1 MIKLNHNLS
10 LDLYYNEEKTI
21 DTKEYD
27 KNSRYITVSLTYKG
41 EEYKISGNSVKAR
54 IKWLKPDKKA
64 VFNDCSINSDN
75 TITIDLTEQML
86 IASGVAKAT
95 LSLYDINTDQVLS
108 TTSFNAIVE
117 ASAVSDDTILSS
129 DEYNSLH
136 DEFKR
141 LNNKVEELDKTVTEH
156 ENIREKNEDSRKS
169 NEIKRETNESER
181 INSENARMNN
191 ENTRIDSENERV
203 KNENTRIAN
212 ENVRQHNEATRETQ
226 EDKRES
232 DTAIA
237 IEKAN
242 EAAKNAND
250 KANDLQTK
258 LDNHHFVLTNELENS
273 VSSTSTTHAPTA
285 NAVKTAYDKAVSV
298 ENTINS
304 NKNNWNDKYTKNEID
319 NKFSTL
325 ESNIDWKESVNSYA
339 DIAKTYPNPED
350 GWTVNVRDTDYTYR
364 YSGSAW
370 VAISANAI
378 PKATQSLD
386 GLLSKEDKSNYDD
399 ANNKKHTHSNKSVL
413 DGITSALIA
422 AWNSAVKHITDTVK
436 HITPSERT
444 NWNAAYDKA
453 NNALPKTGGTLT
465 GSLDIYGNASQ
476 NPLRTRGIVGSDGQ
490 GSDGDL
496 YLQYGSAG
504 NIYLGKNGS
513 GCIDEDGKSYNGIAM
528 SSRYPFGFNSY
539 TPGDITWGVQTGTPL
554 VTWDTS
560 NGGSIGFRDNCPV
573 DGQVSMVI
581 DGKVYQDKGR
591 YPVLD
596 SNNYTSV
603 ITKQGICDILGYTP
617 ATGTDNLEIGGT
629 NLFHGTKE
637 FEITNAKSFSNT
649 VSSITS
655 ETYNGLKIRKN
666 LTAWNFY
673 RPILSLESGNYVF
686 SGYVK
691 GVNGLPATIQV
702 NVGDTVLNSYVFSL
716 TSDFRRYSIAFEIAE
731 KSDVTFYLESREGGE
746 IYECGWKLE
755 RGNKATDWSPAPEDL
770 ASVSGSKNYVKVY
783 NSGTINSSDN
793 LTVNDLADQGF
804 AVGMFAATED
814 SPIGSGWFHALNM
827 GWDDNATTW
836 TSQLAIGTEH
846 QDGLYYRTTN
856 SSSGISGKPWKR
868 VLDSSNY
875 TNYAL
880 KAESLSN
887 VDLNNVTT
895 SGIYHLSGNLTNS
908 PLSCNATL
916 FVDFNVGTP
925 YQIFMPDYTYNIY
938 KRIYS
943 SSTWGEWYEFG
954 GSSSS
959 SVAWDNIT
967 GRPSS
972 YPPETHNH
980 NTLDSDFGCTLPN
993 STTATYTALNSNGFT
1008 TGYFLKTI
1016 RGQYNAPS
1024 WFEGN
1029 YASGIA
1035 FGGADTHAV
1044 ISCRYEFP
1052 RVTFCGGNGTEPN
1065 WWMRIAGTSGH
1076 AYDMDDFVT
1085 TSGTTN
1091 LAGSI
1096 VPNEDVGME
1105 LGDETHRFT
1114 NVYSSNIT
1122 TDTIQFNNYDNGGN
1136 AIYYSGNDSANGNG
1150 GGLNNLVIR
1159 SWWGVSFTSF
1169 CGAGRYGGKNQT
1181 AVGIDCRE
1189 GVVRAYNFEGL
1200 LNGHTVNSDV
1210 PSNATYIESYGSSDN
1225 YVFSDCYGSGSG
1237 TNYYYIRYTNGI
1249 QMIFIE
1255 IHNDNSRQNVS
1266 QGSGK
1271 KTISFPVS
1279 FINNKYFAFGKQNI
1293 SSDASGNN
1301 LVSFSEKNTS
1311 SIDVRHYPY
1320 GYNEAADYFSMFFV
1334 GRWK

>member
-181 INSENARMNN
+181 INSENTRINN

-212 ENVRQHNEATRETQ
+212 ENTRQQNEAIRETQ

-250 KANDLQTK
+250 KANDLQNK

-285 NAVKTAYDKAVSV
+285 NAVKITYDKAVSV
-298 ENTINS
+298 EDIVNS
-304 NKNNWNDKYTKNEID
+304 NKNNWDDKYTKNEVD

-325 ESNIDWKESVNSYA
+325 ESNVDWKESVATYE
-339 DIAKTYPNPED
+339 DILTTYPNPED
-350 GWTVNVRDTDYTYR
+350 GWTVNVKDTDYTYR

-413 DGITSALIA
+413 DGITSALIT
-422 AWNSAVKHITDTVK
+422 AWNNAVEHITDTVK
-436 HITPSERT
+436 HITSSERT
-444 NWNAAYDKA
+444 KWNAAYDKA
-453 NNALPKTGGTLT
+453 NDALPKTGGILT

-513 GCIDEDGKSYNGIAM
+513 GCIDNDGKSYNGTAM
-528 SSRYPFGFNSY
+528 SSRYPVGFNSY
-539 TPGDITWGVQTGTPL
+539 TPADITWGVQTGTPL
-554 VTWDTS
+554 VAWNTS
-560 NGGSIGFRDNCPV
+560 NGGSIGFRDNCPA

-581 DGKVYQDKGR
+581 DGRVYQDEGR

-617 ATGTDNLEIGGT
+617 SSKDLESALSIRDYNDTSKKIKVGWVGNSLSQDQILGVACYASGDDDTVKAKIKDVSKATFKNWLG
-629 NLFHGTKE
+629 
-637 FEITNAKSFSNT
+637 T
-649 VSSITS
+649 VS
-655 ETYNGLKIRKN
+655 
-666 LTAWNFY
+666 
-673 RPILSLESGNYVF
+673 P
-686 SGYVK
+686 
-691 GVNGLPATIQV
+691 
-702 NVGDTVLNSYVFSL
+702 
-716 TSDFRRYSIAFEIAE
+716 SD
-731 KSDVTFYLESREGGE
+731 
-746 IYECGWKLE
+746 
-755 RGNKATDWSPAPEDL
+755 
-770 ASVSGSKNYVKVY
+770 GSNNYVKVF
-783 NSGTINSSDN
+783 NSSNVNSSDN

-804 AVGMFAATED
+804 AAAMIAATED
-814 SPIGSGWFHALNM
+814 SPIGSGWFHALNL
-827 GWDDNATTW
+827 GWGNSKNNW
-836 TSQLAIGTEH
+836 VSQIALGT
-846 QDGLYYRTTN
+846 QPNDGLYYRTTGA
-856 SSSGISGKPWKR
+856 SIVGKPWKR

-880 KAESLSN
+880 KNENLSN

-895 SGIYHLSGNLTNS
+895 TGIYHLTGNLTNS

-916 FVDFNVGTP
+916 FVDFSVGTP
-925 YQIFMPDYTYNIY
+925 YQIFIPDYAYVMY
-938 KRIYS
+938 KRTYS
-943 SSTWGEWYEFG
+943 NSSWGGW
-954 GSSSS
+954 
-959 SVAWDNIT
+959 V
-967 GRPSS
+967 
-972 YPPETHNH
+972 
-980 NTLDSDFGCTLPN
+980 C
-993 STTATYTALNSNGFT
+993 LND
-1008 TGYFLKTI
+1008 YI
-1016 RGQYNAPS
+1016 P
-1024 WFEGN
+1024 
-1029 YASGIA
+1029 I
-1035 FGGADTHAV
+1035 
-1044 ISCRYEFP
+1044 
-1052 RVTFCGGNGTEPN
+1052 
-1065 WWMRIAGTSGH
+1065 
-1076 AYDMDDFVT
+1076 
-1085 TSGTTN
+1085 SGTTS
-1091 LAGSI
+1091 LAGNI
-1096 VPNEDVGME
+1096 VPNEDVAMD
-1105 LGDETHRFT
+1105 LGDSTHRFT

-1122 TDTIQFNNYDNGGN
+1122 TGAIWMEHDSN
-1136 AIYYSGNDSANGNG
+1136 AIYESGNDAANGNG
-1150 GGLNNLVIR
+1150 GGLNNLVVR
-1159 SWWGVSFTSF
+1159 SWWGVSFTSN
-1169 CGAGRYGGKNQT
+1169 CAGGRYGGGNQT

-1189 GVVRAYNFEGL
+1189 GIVKAYNFAGL
-1200 LNGHTVNSDV
+1200 INGHSVNADV

-1225 YVFSDCYGSGSG
+1225 YVFSNYDGSNSG
-1237 TNYYYIRYTNGI
+1237 TNYYYIRYTNGF
-1249 QMIFIE
+1249 QMVFIE
-1255 IHNDNSRQNVS
+1255 THNDHNSYNNANYKR
-1266 QGSGK
+1266 
-1271 KTISFPVS
+1271 TISFPVS
-1279 FINNKYFAFGKQNI
+1279 FVNNKYFAFGKQNVC
-1293 SSDASGNN
+1293 SDGVANK
-1301 LVSFSEKNTS
+1301 LVSFCEKNNS
-1311 SIDVRHYPY
+1311 SITIYHHPY
-1320 GYNEAADYFSMFFV
+1320 GYNEAPDYFSMFFV

>member
-21 DTKEYD
+21 DTKQYD

-41 EEYKISGNSVKAR
+41 KEYQISGDTIKAR

-64 VFNDCSINSDN
+64 VFNDCVINSDN

-86 IASGVAKAT
+86 ISSGVAKAT

-181 INSENARMNN
+181 INSENTRINN

-212 ENVRQHNEATRETQ
+212 ENTRQQNEAIRETQ

-250 KANDLQTK
+250 KANDLQNK

-285 NAVKTAYDKAVSV
+285 NAVKITYDKAVSV
-298 ENTINS
+298 EDIVNS
-304 NKNNWNDKYTKNEID
+304 NKNNWDDKYTKNEVD

-325 ESNIDWKESVNSYA
+325 ESNVDWKESVATYE
-339 DIAKTYPNPED
+339 DILTTYPNPED
-350 GWTVNVRDTDYTYR
+350 GWTVNVKDTDYTYR

-413 DGITSALIA
+413 DGITSALIT
-422 AWNSAVKHITDTVK
+422 AWNNAVEHITDTVK
-436 HITPSERT
+436 HITSSERT
-444 NWNAAYDKA
+444 KWNAAYDKA
-453 NNALPKTGGTLT
+453 NDALPKTGGILT

-513 GCIDEDGKSYNGIAM
+513 GCIDNDGKSYNGTAM
-528 SSRYPFGFNSY
+528 SSRYPVGFNSY
-539 TPGDITWGVQTGTPL
+539 TPADITWGVQTGTPL
-554 VTWDTS
+554 VAWNTS
-560 NGGSIGFRDNCPV
+560 NGGSIGFRDNCPA

-581 DGKVYQDKGR
+581 DGRVYQDEGR

-617 ATGTDNLEIGGT
+617 SSKDLESALSIRDYNDTSKKIKVGWVGNSLSQDQILGVACYASGDDDTVKAKIKDVSKATFKNWLG
-629 NLFHGTKE
+629 
-637 FEITNAKSFSNT
+637 T
-649 VSSITS
+649 VS
-655 ETYNGLKIRKN
+655 
-666 LTAWNFY
+666 
-673 RPILSLESGNYVF
+673 P
-686 SGYVK
+686 
-691 GVNGLPATIQV
+691 
-702 NVGDTVLNSYVFSL
+702 
-716 TSDFRRYSIAFEIAE
+716 SD
-731 KSDVTFYLESREGGE
+731 
-746 IYECGWKLE
+746 
-755 RGNKATDWSPAPEDL
+755 
-770 ASVSGSKNYVKVY
+770 GSNNYVKVF
-783 NSGTINSSDN
+783 NSSNVNSSDN

-804 AVGMFAATED
+804 AAAMIAATED
-814 SPIGSGWFHALNM
+814 SPIGSGWFHALNL
-827 GWDDNATTW
+827 GWGNSKNNW
-836 TSQLAIGTEH
+836 VSQIALGT
-846 QDGLYYRTTN
+846 QPNDGLYYRTTGA
-856 SSSGISGKPWKR
+856 SIVGKPWKR

-880 KAESLSN
+880 KNENLSN

-895 SGIYHLSGNLTNS
+895 TGIYHLTGNLTNS

-916 FVDFNVGTP
+916 FVDFSVGTP
-925 YQIFMPDYTYNIY
+925 YQIFIPDYAYVMY
-938 KRIYS
+938 KRTYS
-943 SSTWGEWYEFG
+943 NSSWGGW
-954 GSSSS
+954 
-959 SVAWDNIT
+959 V
-967 GRPSS
+967 
-972 YPPETHNH
+972 
-980 NTLDSDFGCTLPN
+980 C
-993 STTATYTALNSNGFT
+993 LND
-1008 TGYFLKTI
+1008 YI
-1016 RGQYNAPS
+1016 P
-1024 WFEGN
+1024 
-1029 YASGIA
+1029 I
-1035 FGGADTHAV
+1035 
-1044 ISCRYEFP
+1044 
-1052 RVTFCGGNGTEPN
+1052 
-1065 WWMRIAGTSGH
+1065 
-1076 AYDMDDFVT
+1076 
-1085 TSGTTN
+1085 SGTTS
-1091 LAGSI
+1091 LAGNI
-1096 VPNEDVGME
+1096 VPNEDVAMD
-1105 LGDETHRFT
+1105 LGDSTHRFT

-1122 TDTIQFNNYDNGGN
+1122 TGAIWMEHDSN
-1136 AIYYSGNDSANGNG
+1136 AIYESGNDAANGNG
-1150 GGLNNLVIR
+1150 GGLNNLVVR
-1159 SWWGVSFTSF
+1159 SWWGVSFTSN
-1169 CGAGRYGGKNQT
+1169 CAGGRYGGGNQT

-1189 GVVRAYNFEGL
+1189 GIVKAYNFAGL
-1200 LNGHTVNSDV
+1200 INGHSVNADV

-1225 YVFSDCYGSGSG
+1225 YVFSNYDGSNSG
-1237 TNYYYIRYTNGI
+1237 TNYYYIRYTNGF
-1249 QMIFIE
+1249 QMVFIE
-1255 IHNDNSRQNVS
+1255 THNDHNSYNNANYKR
-1266 QGSGK
+1266 
-1271 KTISFPVS
+1271 TISFPVS
-1279 FINNKYFAFGKQNI
+1279 FVNNKYFAFGKQNVC
-1293 SSDASGNN
+1293 SDGVANK
-1301 LVSFSEKNTS
+1301 LVSFCEKNNS
-1311 SIDVRHYPY
+1311 SITIYHHPY
-1320 GYNEAADYFSMFFV
+1320 GYNEAPDYFSMFFV

>member
-27 KNSRYITVSLTYKG
+27 KNSRYITVSLTFKG
-41 EEYKISGNSVKAR
+41 EEYKIAGDSVKAR
-54 IKWLKPDKKA
+54 VKWLKPDKKA
-64 VFNDCSINSDN
+64 VFNDCVINSDN
-75 TITIDLTEQML
+75 TVTIDLTEQML

-95 LSLYDINTDQVLS
+95 LSLYDINTNQVLS
-108 TTSFNAIVE
+108 STSFNAIIE

-136 DEFKR
+136 NEFKR
-141 LNNKVEELDKTVTEH
+141 LNDKVEELDKTVTEH
-156 ENIREKNEDSRKS
+156 ENIREKNEDSRKT
-169 NEIKRETNESER
+169 NEIKRESNESKR
-181 INSENARMNN
+181 INSENTRINN
-191 ENTRIDSENERV
+191 ENKRIDSEDERV

-212 ENVRQHNEATRETQ
+212 ENTRQQNEVIRETQ

-250 KANDLQTK
+250 KANDLQNK

-285 NAVKTAYDKAVSV
+285 NAVKIAYDKAASV
-298 ENTINS
+298 ENVVNS
-304 NKNNWNDKYTKNEID
+304 NKNNWDDKYTKNEVD

-325 ESNIDWKESVNSYA
+325 ESNVDWKESVATYE
-339 DIAKTYPNPED
+339 DILTTYPNPED
-350 GWTVNVRDTDYTYR
+350 GWTVNTKTDNLTYR

-413 DGITSALIA
+413 DGITSALIT
-422 AWNSAVKHITDTVK
+422 AWNNAVEHITDTVK
-436 HITPSERT
+436 HITSSERT
-444 NWNAAYDKA
+444 KWNAAYDKA
-453 NNALPKTGGTLT
+453 NDALPKTGGILT

-513 GCIDEDGKSYNGIAM
+513 GCIDNDGKSYNGTAM
-528 SSRYPFGFNSY
+528 SSRYPVGFNSY
-539 TPGDITWGVQTGTPL
+539 TPADITWGVQTGTPL
-554 VTWDTS
+554 VAWNTS
-560 NGGSIGFRDNCPV
+560 NGGSIGFRDNCPA
-573 DGQVSMVI
+573 DGQVSMVV
-581 DGKVYQDKGR
+581 DGRVYQDEGR

-617 ATGTDNLEIGGT
+617 STGSDSFEIGGT
-629 NLFHGTKE
+629 NLFQGTKE

-649 VSSITS
+649 VSSVTS

-673 RPILSLESGNYVF
+673 RPIISLEPGNYVF

-691 GVNGLPATIQV
+691 GVNGLSTYIQV
-702 NVGDTVLNSYVFSL
+702 SAGDTILNAYTFSI
-716 TSDFRRYSIAFEIAE
+716 TSDWKRYSITFEITE
-731 KSDVTFYLESREGGE
+731 KSDVTFFLESREAGE

-755 RGNKATDWSPAPEDL
+755 KGNKATDWSPAPEDL
-770 ASVSGSKNYVKVY
+770 ESALSIRDYNDTSKKIKVGWVGNSLSQDQILGVACYASGDDDIVKAKIKDVSKATFKNWLGTVSPSDGSNNYVKVF
-783 NSGTINSSDN
+783 NSSNVNSSDD

-804 AVGMFAATED
+804 AAAMIAATED
-814 SPIGSGWFHALNM
+814 SPIGSGWFHALNL
-827 GWDDNATTW
+827 GLGNSKNNWV
-836 TSQLAIGTEH
+836 SQIALGT
-846 QDGLYYRTTN
+846 QPNDGLYYRTTGA
-856 SSSGISGKPWKR
+856 SIVGKPWKR

-880 KAESLSN
+880 KNENLSDI
-887 VDLNNVTT
+887 DLNNVTT
-895 SGIYHLSGNLTNS
+895 TGIYHLTGKLTNN

-916 FVDFNVGTP
+916 FVDFSVGTP
-925 YQIFMPDYTYNIY
+925 YQIFIPDYAYVMY
-938 KRIYS
+938 KR
-943 SSTWGEWYEFG
+943 
-954 GSSSS
+954 
-959 SVAWDNIT
+959 
-967 GRPSS
+967 
-972 YPPETHNH
+972 
-980 NTLDSDFGCTLPN
+980 
-993 STTATYTALNSNGFT
+993 TYSNGAW
-1008 TGYFLKTI
+1008 G
-1016 RGQYNAPS
+1016 S
-1024 WFEGN
+1024 WVYLN
-1029 YASGIA
+1029 DYIP
-1035 FGGADTHAV
+1035 
-1044 ISCRYEFP
+1044 I
-1052 RVTFCGGNGTEPN
+1052 
-1065 WWMRIAGTSGH
+1065 
-1076 AYDMDDFVT
+1076 
-1085 TSGTTN
+1085 SGTTS

-1096 VPNEDVGME
+1096 VPNEDVAMD
-1105 LGDETHRFT
+1105 LGDSTHRFT

-1122 TDTIQFNNYDNGGN
+1122 TGAIWMEHDSN
-1136 AIYYSGNDSANGNG
+1136 AIYESGNDAANGNG
-1150 GGLNNLVIR
+1150 GGLNNLVVR
-1159 SWWGVSFTSF
+1159 SWWGVSFTSN
-1169 CGAGRYGGKNQT
+1169 CAGGRYGGGNQT

-1189 GVVRAYNFEGL
+1189 GIVKAYNFAGL
-1200 LNGHTVNSDV
+1200 INGHSVNADV

-1279 FINNKYFAFGKQNI
+1279 FVNNKYFAFGKQNI

>member
-27 KNSRYITVSLTYKG
+27 KNSRYITVSLTFKG
-41 EEYKISGNSVKAR
+41 EEYKIAGDSVKAR
-54 IKWLKPDKKA
+54 VKWLKPDKKA
-64 VFNDCSINSDN
+64 VFNDCVINSDN
-75 TITIDLTEQML
+75 TVTIDLTEQML

-95 LSLYDINTDQVLS
+95 LSLYDINTNQVLS
-108 TTSFNAIVE
+108 STSFNAIIE

-136 DEFKR
+136 NEFKR
-141 LNNKVEELDKTVTEH
+141 LNDKVEELDKTVTEH
-156 ENIREKNEDSRKS
+156 ENIREKNEDSRKT
-169 NEIKRETNESER
+169 NEIKRESNESKR
-181 INSENARMNN
+181 INSENTRINN
-191 ENTRIDSENERV
+191 ENKRIDSEDERV

-212 ENVRQHNEATRETQ
+212 ENTRQQNEVIRETQ

-285 NAVKTAYDKAVSV
+285 NAVKITYDKAVSV
-298 ENTINS
+298 EDIVNS
-304 NKNNWNDKYTKNEID
+304 NKNNWDDKYTKNEVD

-325 ESNIDWKESVNSYA
+325 ESNVDWKESVATYE
-339 DIAKTYPNPED
+339 DILTTYPNPED
-350 GWTVNVRDTDYTYR
+350 GWTVNVKDTDYTYR

-413 DGITSALIA
+413 DGITSALIT
-422 AWNSAVKHITDTVK
+422 AWNNAVEHITDTVK
-436 HITPSERT
+436 HITSSERT
-444 NWNAAYDKA
+444 KWNAAYDKA
-453 NNALPKTGGTLT
+453 NDALPKTGGILT

-513 GCIDEDGKSYNGIAM
+513 GCIDNDGKSYNGTAM
-528 SSRYPFGFNSY
+528 SSRYPVGFNSY
-539 TPGDITWGVQTGTPL
+539 TPADITWGVQTGTPL
-554 VTWDTS
+554 VAWNTS
-560 NGGSIGFRDNCPV
+560 NGGSIGFRDNCPA
-573 DGQVSMVI
+573 DGQVSMVV
-581 DGKVYQDKGR
+581 DGRVYQDEGR

-617 ATGTDNLEIGGT
+617 STGSDSFEIGGT
-629 NLFHGTKE
+629 NLFQGTKE

-649 VSSITS
+649 VSSVTS

-673 RPILSLESGNYVF
+673 RPIISLEPGNYVF

-691 GVNGLPATIQV
+691 GVNGLSTYIQV
-702 NVGDTVLNSYVFSL
+702 SAGDTILNAYTFSI
-716 TSDFRRYSIAFEIAE
+716 TSDWKRYSITFEITE
-731 KSDVTFYLESREGGE
+731 KSDVTFFLESREAGE

-755 RGNKATDWSPAPEDL
+755 KGNKATDWSPAPEDL
-770 ASVSGSKNYVKVY
+770 ESALSIRDYNDTSKKIKVGWVGNSLSQDQILGVACYASGDDDIVKAKIKDVSKATFKNWLGTVSPSDGSNNYVKVF
-783 NSGTINSSDN
+783 NSSNVNSSDD

-804 AVGMFAATED
+804 AAAMIAATED
-814 SPIGSGWFHALNM
+814 SPIGSGWFHALNL
-827 GWDDNATTW
+827 GWGNSKNNW
-836 TSQLAIGTEH
+836 VSQIALGT
-846 QDGLYYRTTN
+846 QPNDGLYYRTTGA
-856 SSSGISGKPWKR
+856 SIVGKPWKR

-880 KAESLSN
+880 KNENLSDI
-887 VDLNNVTT
+887 DLNNVTT
-895 SGIYHLSGNLTNS
+895 TGIYHLTGKLTNN

-916 FVDFNVGTP
+916 FVDFSVGTP
-925 YQIFMPDYTYNIY
+925 YQIFIPDYAYVMY
-938 KRIYS
+938 KR
-943 SSTWGEWYEFG
+943 
-954 GSSSS
+954 
-959 SVAWDNIT
+959 
-967 GRPSS
+967 
-972 YPPETHNH
+972 
-980 NTLDSDFGCTLPN
+980 
-993 STTATYTALNSNGFT
+993 TYSNGAW
-1008 TGYFLKTI
+1008 G
-1016 RGQYNAPS
+1016 S
-1024 WFEGN
+1024 WVYLN
-1029 YASGIA
+1029 DYIP
-1035 FGGADTHAV
+1035 
-1044 ISCRYEFP
+1044 I
-1052 RVTFCGGNGTEPN
+1052 
-1065 WWMRIAGTSGH
+1065 
-1076 AYDMDDFVT
+1076 
-1085 TSGTTN
+1085 SGTTS

-1096 VPNEDVGME
+1096 VPNEDVAMD
-1105 LGDETHRFT
+1105 LGDSTHRFT

-1122 TDTIQFNNYDNGGN
+1122 TGAIWMEHDSN
-1136 AIYYSGNDSANGNG
+1136 AIYESGNDAANGNG
-1150 GGLNNLVIR
+1150 GGLNNLVVR
-1159 SWWGVSFTSF
+1159 SWWGVSFTSN
-1169 CGAGRYGGKNQT
+1169 CAGGRYGGGNQT

-1189 GVVRAYNFEGL
+1189 GIVKAYNFAGL
-1200 LNGHTVNSDV
+1200 INGHSVNADV

-1279 FINNKYFAFGKQNI
+1279 FVNNKYFAFGKQNI

>member
-41 EEYKISGNSVKAR
+41 KEYQISGDTIKAR

-64 VFNDCSINSDN
+64 IFNDCTINSNN

-86 IASGVAKAT
+86 IVSGVAKAT

-129 DEYNSLH
+129 DEFKSVQN
-136 DEFKR
+136 EFKKLDE
-141 LNNKVEELDKTVTEH
+141 LNKIVAEC
-156 ENIREKNEDSRKS
+156 ENIRQKNEETRNA
-169 NEIKRETNESER
+169 NEDIRNTNETNR
-181 INSENARMNN
+181 INT
-191 ENTRIDSENERV
+191 ENTRIDSENTRIE
-203 KNENTRIAN
+203 NENTR
-212 ENVRQHNEATRETQ
+212 QQNEATRETQ
-226 EDKRES
+226 EDKRQS
-232 DTAIA
+232 DTATA
-237 IEKAN
+237 ISNAN
-242 EAAKNAND
+242 NAAKNAND

-285 NAVKTAYDKAVSV
+285 NAVKITYDKAASV
-298 ENTINS
+298 ENVVNS
-304 NKNNWNDKYTKNEID
+304 NKNNWDDKYTKNEVD

-325 ESNIDWKESVNSYA
+325 ESNVDWKESVATYE
-339 DIAKTYPNPED
+339 DILTTYPNPED
-350 GWTVNVRDTDYTYR
+350 GWTVNVKDTDYTYR

-444 NWNAAYDKA
+444 KWNTAYDKA
-453 NNALPKTGGTLT
+453 INDLPLSGGTLT
-465 GSLDIYGNASQ
+465 GSLTVQGNATD
-476 NPLRTRGIVGSDGQ
+476 NPIRARGIVGSDGK
-490 GSDGDL
+490 GKDGDL
-496 YLQYGSAG
+496 YLQYGTDN
-504 NIYLGKNGS
+504 NIYLGKS
-513 GCIDEDGKSYNGIAM
+513 GKSYIDSEG
-528 SSRYPFGFNSY
+528 YFY
-539 TPGDITWGVQTGTPL
+539 Q
-554 VTWDTS
+554 
-560 NGGSIGFRDNCPV
+560 IGN
-573 DGQVSMVI
+573 
-581 DGKVYQDKGR
+581 K
-591 YPVLD
+591 VLD
-596 SNNYTSV
+596 SKNYTSV
-603 ITKQGICDILGYTP
+603 MTKQGVCDILGYTP
-617 ATGTDNLEIGGT
+617 AT
-629 NLFHGTKE
+629 
-637 FEITNAKSFSNT
+637 
-649 VSSITS
+649 
-655 ETYNGLKIRKN
+655 ET
-666 LTAWNFY
+666 
-673 RPILSLESGNYVF
+673 ESKKY
-686 SGYVK
+686 
-691 GVNGLPATIQV
+691 I
-702 NVGDTVLNSYVFSL
+702 
-716 TSDFRRYSIAFEIAE
+716 
-731 KSDVTFYLESREGGE
+731 
-746 IYECGWKLE
+746 
-755 RGNKATDWSPAPEDL
+755 
-770 ASVSGSKNYVKVY
+770 KVY
-783 NSGTINSSDN
+783 NSGEIGDSNSV
-793 LTVNDLADQGF
+793 TVNDLASQGF
-804 AVGMFAATED
+804 ATGMIMGAED
-814 SPIGSGWFHALNM
+814 NPIGSGWFHALNM

-880 KAESLSN
+880 KAESLSDIN
-887 VDLNNVTT
+887 LNNVTT
-895 SGIYHLSGNLTNS
+895 SGIYHLSGTLTNN

-916 FVDFNVGTP
+916 LVDFNVGTP
-925 YQIFMPDYTYNIY
+925 YQIFMPDYTYNMY
-938 KRIYS
+938 KRTYS

-972 YPPETHNH
+972 YPPSNHNH
-980 NTLDSDFGCTLPN
+980 GTADSNFTCFLTDNTSAGF
-993 STTATYTALNSNGFT
+993 SALHDNGTT
-1008 TGYFLKTI
+1008 TGFFLKTI
-1016 RGQYNAPS
+1016 RGQSTAPS

-1052 RVTFCGGNGTEPN
+1052 RVTFAGGNGTEPN
-1065 WWMRIAGTSGH
+1065 WWMRLTGTSGH
-1076 AYDMDDFVT
+1076 SYNMDDFA
-1085 TSGTTN
+1085 TSG
-1091 LAGSI
+1091 
-1096 VPNEDVGME
+1096 
-1105 LGDETHRFT
+1105 
-1114 NVYSSNIT
+1114 
-1122 TDTIQFNNYDNGGN
+1122 
-1136 AIYYSGNDSANGNG
+1136 
-1150 GGLNNLVIR
+1150 
-1159 SWWGVSFTSF
+1159 
-1169 CGAGRYGGKNQT
+1169 
-1181 AVGIDCRE
+1181 
-1189 GVVRAYNFEGL
+1189 
-1200 LNGHTVNSDV
+1200 
-1210 PSNATYIESYGSSDN
+1210 IESYGSSDN

-1255 IHNDNSRQNVS
+1255 IHNDYGKYSHT

-1279 FINNKYFAFGKQNI
+1279 FVNNKYFAFGKQNI
-1293 SSDASGNN
+1293 SSDGSGNN
-1301 LVSFSEKNTS
+1301 LVSFTEKNTS
-1311 SIDVRHYPY
+1311 SICIRHYPY
-1320 GYNEAADYFSMFFV
+1320 GYDESADYFSMFFV

>member
-41 EEYKISGNSVKAR
+41 KEYQISGDTIKAR
-54 IKWLKPDKKA
+54 IKWLKPDKKP
-64 VFNDCSINSDN
+64 VFNDCVINSDN

-86 IASGVAKAT
+86 ITSGVAKAT

-108 TTSFNAIVE
+108 TTSFSAIIE

-136 DEFKR
+136 NEFKR

-350 GWTVNVRDTDYTYR
+350 GWTVNVKDTDYTYR

-413 DGITSALIA
+413 DGITSALIT
-422 AWNSAVKHITDTVK
+422 AWNSAAKHITDTVK

-453 NNALPKTGGTLT
+453 NDALPLSGGTLT
-465 GSLDIYGNASQ
+465 GSLTVQGNATD
-476 NPLRTRGIVGSDGQ
+476 NPIRARGIAGSDGEN
-490 GSDGDL
+490 GDGDL
-496 YLQYGSAG
+496 YLQYGTD
-504 NIYLGKNGS
+504 NNVYLGKS
-513 GCIDEDGKSYNGIAM
+513 GKSCIDPEGYF
-528 SSRYPFGFNSY
+528 Y
-539 TPGDITWGVQTGTPL
+539 Q
-554 VTWDTS
+554 
-560 NGGSIGFRDNCPV
+560 IGN
-573 DGQVSMVI
+573 
-581 DGKVYQDKGR
+581 K
-591 YPVLD
+591 VLD
-596 SNNYTSV
+596 SKNYTS
-603 ITKQGICDILGYTP
+603 IMTKQGVCDILGYTP
-617 ATGTDNLEIGGT
+617 STGSDSFEIGGT

-691 GVNGLPATIQV
+691 GVNGLPATIHV
-702 NVGDTVLNSYVFSL
+702 NVGDTVLNSYVFSI
-716 TSDFRRYSIAFEIAE
+716 TSDFKRYSLMFEITE
-731 KSDVTFYLESREGGE
+731 KSDVTFYLESRENGE

-755 RGNKATDWSPAPEDL
+755 KGNKTTDWSPAPEDL
-770 ASVSGSKNYVKVY
+770 APVSNSNNYVKVY
-783 NSGTINSSDN
+783 NSSTINSSDT

-804 AVGMFAATED
+804 AVGMIASTED

-827 GWDDNATTW
+827 GWGNSRKNW
-836 TSQLAIGTEH
+836 VSQIALGT
-846 QDGLYYRTTN
+846 QPNDGLYYRTTGA
-856 SSSGISGKPWKR
+856 SIVGKPWKR
-868 VLDSSNY
+868 VLDTSNY
-875 TNYAL
+875 ANY
-880 KAESLSN
+880 
-887 VDLNNVTT
+887 T
-895 SGIYHLSGNLTNS
+895 
-908 PLSCNATL
+908 
-916 FVDFNVGTP
+916 
-925 YQIFMPDYTYNIY
+925 
-938 KRIYS
+938 
-943 SSTWGEWYEFG
+943 
-954 GSSSS
+954 
-959 SVAWDNIT
+959 
-967 GRPSS
+967 
-972 YPPETHNH
+972 YPPEAHNH
-980 NTLDSDFGCTLPN
+980 NTVDSNFTCFLTDNTDAGF
-993 STTATYTALNSNGFT
+993 AALHENGAT
-1008 TGYFLKTI
+1008 TGFFLKTI
-1016 RGQYNAPS
+1016 RGQYTAPG
-1024 WFEGN
+1024 WFEGD

-1044 ISCRYEFP
+1044 ISCKYNYP
-1052 RVTFCGGNGTEPN
+1052 RVTFAGGNGTEPN

-1076 AYDMDDFVT
+1076 SYKLDDFIT
-1085 TSGTTN
+1085 TSGTTA
-1091 LAGSI
+1091 LSGSI

-1114 NVYSSNIT
+1114 NIYSSNIT
-1122 TDTIQFNNYDNGGN
+1122 TGAIYMEHDSN
-1136 AIYYSGNDSANGNG
+1136 AIYESGNDAANGNG
-1150 GGLNNLVIR
+1150 GGLNNLVVR
-1159 SWWGVSFTSF
+1159 SWWGVSFTSN
-1169 CGAGRYGGKNQT
+1169 CAGGRYGGGNQT

-1189 GVVRAYNFEGL
+1189 GIVKAYNFAGL
-1200 LNGHTVNSDV
+1200 INGHSVNADV
-1210 PSNATYIESYGSSDN
+1210 PTNATYIASYGSSDN
-1225 YVFSDCYGSGSG
+1225 YMFSDYSGSDSG

-1255 IHNDNSRQNVS
+1255 IHNDYGKYSHT

-1279 FINNKYFAFGKQNI
+1279 FVNNKYFAFGKQNI
-1293 SSDASGNN
+1293 SSDGSGNN
-1301 LVSFSEKNTS
+1301 LVSFTEKNTS
-1311 SIDVRHYPY
+1311 SICIRHYPY
-1320 GYNEAADYFSMFFV
+1320 GYDESADYFSMFFV

>member
-41 EEYKISGNSVKAR
+41 KEYQISGDTIKAR
-54 IKWLKPDKKA
+54 IKWLKPDKKP
-64 VFNDCSINSDN
+64 VFNDCVINSDN

-86 IASGVAKAT
+86 IVSGVAKAT

-136 DEFKR
+136 NEFKR

-350 GWTVNVRDTDYTYR
+350 GWTVNVKDTDYTYR

-413 DGITSALIA
+413 DGITSALIT
-422 AWNSAVKHITDTVK
+422 AWNSAAKHITDTVK

-453 NNALPKTGGTLT
+453 NDALPLSGGTLT
-465 GSLDIYGNASQ
+465 GSLTVQGNATD
-476 NPLRTRGIVGSDGQ
+476 NPIRARGIAGSDGEN
-490 GSDGDL
+490 GDGDL
-496 YLQYGSAG
+496 YLQYGTD
-504 NIYLGKNGS
+504 NNVYLGKS
-513 GCIDEDGKSYNGIAM
+513 GKSCIDPEGYF
-528 SSRYPFGFNSY
+528 Y
-539 TPGDITWGVQTGTPL
+539 Q
-554 VTWDTS
+554 
-560 NGGSIGFRDNCPV
+560 IGN
-573 DGQVSMVI
+573 
-581 DGKVYQDKGR
+581 K
-591 YPVLD
+591 VLD
-596 SNNYTSV
+596 SKNYTS
-603 ITKQGICDILGYTP
+603 IMTKQGVCDILGYTP
-617 ATGTDNLEIGGT
+617 STGSDSFEIGGT

-702 NVGDTVLNSYVFSL
+702 NVGDTVLNSYVFSI
-716 TSDFRRYSIAFEIAE
+716 TSDFKRYSLMFEITE
-731 KSDVTFYLESREGGE
+731 KSDVTFYLESRENGE

-755 RGNKATDWSPAPEDL
+755 KGNKTTDWSPAPEDL
-770 ASVSGSKNYVKVY
+770 APVSNSNNYVKVY
-783 NSGTINSSDN
+783 NSSTINSSDT

-804 AVGMFAATED
+804 AVGMIASTED

-827 GWDDNATTW
+827 GWGNSRKNW
-836 TSQLAIGTEH
+836 VSQIALGT
-846 QDGLYYRTTN
+846 QPNDGLYYRTTGA
-856 SSSGISGKPWKR
+856 SIVGKPWKR
-868 VLDSSNY
+868 VLDTSNY
-875 TNYAL
+875 ANY
-880 KAESLSN
+880 
-887 VDLNNVTT
+887 T
-895 SGIYHLSGNLTNS
+895 
-908 PLSCNATL
+908 
-916 FVDFNVGTP
+916 
-925 YQIFMPDYTYNIY
+925 
-938 KRIYS
+938 
-943 SSTWGEWYEFG
+943 
-954 GSSSS
+954 
-959 SVAWDNIT
+959 
-967 GRPSS
+967 
-972 YPPETHNH
+972 YPPEAHNH
-980 NTLDSDFGCTLPN
+980 NTVDSNFTCFLTDNTDAGF
-993 STTATYTALNSNGFT
+993 AALHENGAT
-1008 TGYFLKTI
+1008 TGFFLKTI
-1016 RGQYNAPS
+1016 RGQYTAPG
-1024 WFEGN
+1024 WFEGD

-1044 ISCRYEFP
+1044 ISCKYNYP
-1052 RVTFCGGNGTEPN
+1052 RVTFAGGNGTEPN

-1076 AYDMDDFVT
+1076 SYKLDDFIT
-1085 TSGTTN
+1085 TSGTTA
-1091 LAGSI
+1091 LSGSI

-1114 NVYSSNIT
+1114 NIYSSNIT
-1122 TDTIQFNNYDNGGN
+1122 TGAIYMEHDSN
-1136 AIYYSGNDSANGNG
+1136 AIYESGNDAANGNG
-1150 GGLNNLVIR
+1150 GGLNNLVVR
-1159 SWWGVSFTSF
+1159 SWWGVSFTSN
-1169 CGAGRYGGKNQT
+1169 CAGGRYGGGNQT

-1189 GVVRAYNFEGL
+1189 GIVKAYNFAGL
-1200 LNGHTVNSDV
+1200 INGHSVNADV
-1210 PSNATYIESYGSSDN
+1210 PTNATYIASYGSSDN
-1225 YVFSDCYGSGSG
+1225 YMFSDYSGSDSG

-1255 IHNDNSRQNVS
+1255 IHNDYGKYSHT

-1279 FINNKYFAFGKQNI
+1279 FVNNKYFAFGKQNI
-1293 SSDASGNN
+1293 SSDGSGNN
-1301 LVSFSEKNTS
+1301 LVSFTEKNTS
-1311 SIDVRHYPY
+1311 SICIRHYPY
-1320 GYNEAADYFSMFFV
+1320 GYDESADYFSMFFV

>member
-21 DTKEYD
+21 DTKQYD

-41 EEYKISGNSVKAR
+41 KEYQISGDTIKAR

-64 VFNDCSINSDN
+64 VFNDCVINSDN

-86 IASGVAKAT
+86 IPSGVAKAT

-181 INSENARMNN
+181 INSENTRINN

-258 LDNHHFVLTNELENS
+258 LDNHHFVLTDELENS

-285 NAVKTAYDKAVSV
+285 NAVKITYDKAASV
-298 ENTINS
+298 ENVVNS
-304 NKNNWNDKYTKNEID
+304 NKNNWDDKYTKNEVD

-325 ESNIDWKESVNSYA
+325 ESNVDWKESVATYE
-339 DIAKTYPNPED
+339 DILTTYPNPED
-350 GWTVNVRDTDYTYR
+350 GWTVNVKDTDYTYR

-378 PKATQSLD
+378 PKATQSVD
-386 GLLSKEDKSNYDD
+386 GLLTKEDKSNYDD

-422 AWNSAVKHITDTVK
+422 AWNSAAKHITDTVK

-444 NWNAAYDKA
+444 NWNTAYDKA
-453 NNALPKTGGTLT
+453 INALPLSGGILT
-465 GSLDIYGNASQ
+465 GSLTVQGNATD
-476 NPLRTRGIVGSDGQ
+476 NPIRARGIVGSDGQ

-496 YLQYGSAG
+496 YLQYGTDN
-504 NIYLGKNGS
+504 NIYLGKS
-513 GCIDEDGKSYNGIAM
+513 GKSYIDSEG
-528 SSRYPFGFNSY
+528 YFY
-539 TPGDITWGVQTGTPL
+539 Q
-554 VTWDTS
+554 
-560 NGGSIGFRDNCPV
+560 IGN
-573 DGQVSMVI
+573 
-581 DGKVYQDKGR
+581 K
-591 YPVLD
+591 VLD
-596 SNNYTSV
+596 SKNYTSV
-603 ITKQGICDILGYTP
+603 MTKQGVCDILGYTP
-617 ATGTDNLEIGGT
+617 AT
-629 NLFHGTKE
+629 
-637 FEITNAKSFSNT
+637 
-649 VSSITS
+649 
-655 ETYNGLKIRKN
+655 ET
-666 LTAWNFY
+666 
-673 RPILSLESGNYVF
+673 ESKKY
-686 SGYVK
+686 
-691 GVNGLPATIQV
+691 I
-702 NVGDTVLNSYVFSL
+702 
-716 TSDFRRYSIAFEIAE
+716 
-731 KSDVTFYLESREGGE
+731 
-746 IYECGWKLE
+746 
-755 RGNKATDWSPAPEDL
+755 
-770 ASVSGSKNYVKVY
+770 KVY
-783 NSGTINSSDN
+783 NSGEIGDSNSV
-793 LTVNDLADQGF
+793 TVNDLASQGF
-804 AVGMFAATED
+804 ATGMIAATED

-827 GWDDNATTW
+827 GWVDNATTW

-868 VLDSSNY
+868 VLDNSNY

-880 KAESLSN
+880 KAESLSDI
-887 VDLNNVTT
+887 DLNNVTT
-895 SGIYHLSGNLTNS
+895 SGIYHLSGTLTNN

-916 FVDFNVGTP
+916 LVDFNVGTP
-925 YQIFMPDYTYNIY
+925 YQIFMPDYTYNMY
-938 KRIYS
+938 KRTYS

-972 YPPETHNH
+972 YPPSNHNH
-980 NTLDSDFGCTLPN
+980 GTADSNFTCFLTDNTSAGF
-993 STTATYTALNSNGFT
+993 SALHDNGTT
-1008 TGYFLKTI
+1008 TGFFLKTI
-1016 RGQYNAPS
+1016 RGQSTAPS

-1052 RVTFCGGNGTEPN
+1052 RVTFAGGNGTEPN
-1065 WWMRIAGTSGH
+1065 WWMRLTGTSCH
-1076 AYDMDDFVT
+1076 SYNMDDFA
-1085 TSGTTN
+1085 TSG
-1091 LAGSI
+1091 
-1096 VPNEDVGME
+1096 
-1105 LGDETHRFT
+1105 
-1114 NVYSSNIT
+1114 
-1122 TDTIQFNNYDNGGN
+1122 
-1136 AIYYSGNDSANGNG
+1136 
-1150 GGLNNLVIR
+1150 
-1159 SWWGVSFTSF
+1159 
-1169 CGAGRYGGKNQT
+1169 
-1181 AVGIDCRE
+1181 
-1189 GVVRAYNFEGL
+1189 
-1200 LNGHTVNSDV
+1200 
-1210 PSNATYIESYGSSDN
+1210 IESYGSSDN

-1255 IHNDNSRQNVS
+1255 IHNDYGKYSHTQG

-1279 FINNKYFAFGKQNI
+1279 FVNNKYFAFGKQNI
-1293 SSDASGNN
+1293 SSDGSGNN
-1301 LVSFSEKNTS
+1301 LVSFTEKNTS
-1311 SIDVRHYPY
+1311 SICIRHYPY
-1320 GYNEAADYFSMFFV
+1320 GYDESADYFSMFFV

>member
-41 EEYKISGNSVKAR
+41 KEYQISGDTIKAR
-54 IKWLKPDKKA
+54 IKWLKPDKKP
-64 VFNDCSINSDN
+64 VFNDCVINSDN

-86 IASGVAKAT
+86 IVSGVAKAT

-136 DEFKR
+136 NEFKR

-258 LDNHHFVLTNELENS
+258 LDNHHFVLTDELENTI
-273 VSSTSTTHAPTA
+273 SSDSTTTAPTA
-285 NAVKTAYDKAVSV
+285 NAVKIVNDKLDSHTNNRDNPHNITKEQIGLGNNDNTADMDKPVSTAQQKAIDDAYV
-298 ENTINS
+298 NS
-304 NKNNWNDKYTKNEID
+304 NKYTDKKIADLIGGAPETLDTLKEVADAISASKSTEEALNSAIGTKANQAELDTHTGNDTIHITSDERENWND
-319 NKFSTL
+319 
-325 ESNIDWKESVNSYA
+325 
-339 DIAKTYPNPED
+339 
-350 GWTVNVRDTDYTYR
+350 
-364 YSGSAW
+364 
-370 VAISANAI
+370 AN
-378 PKATQSLD
+378 D
-386 GLLSKEDKSNYDD
+386 
-399 ANNKKHTHSNKSVL
+399 KKHTHSNKSVL
-413 DGITSALIA
+413 DGITSALIT
-422 AWNSAVKHITDTVK
+422 AWNNAVEHITDTVK
-436 HITPSERT
+436 HITSSERT
-444 NWNAAYDKA
+444 KWNAAYDKA

-560 NGGSIGFRDNCPV
+560 NGGSIGFRDNCPA

-617 ATGTDNLEIGGT
+617 SSEDLESALSIRDYNDTSKKIKVGWVGNSLSQDQILGVACYASGDDDIVKAKIKDVSKATFKNWLG
-629 NLFHGTKE
+629 
-637 FEITNAKSFSNT
+637 T
-649 VSSITS
+649 VS
-655 ETYNGLKIRKN
+655 
-666 LTAWNFY
+666 
-673 RPILSLESGNYVF
+673 P
-686 SGYVK
+686 
-691 GVNGLPATIQV
+691 
-702 NVGDTVLNSYVFSL
+702 
-716 TSDFRRYSIAFEIAE
+716 SD
-731 KSDVTFYLESREGGE
+731 
-746 IYECGWKLE
+746 
-755 RGNKATDWSPAPEDL
+755 
-770 ASVSGSKNYVKVY
+770 GSNNYVKVF
-783 NSGTINSSDN
+783 NSSNVNSSDD

-804 AVGMFAATED
+804 AAAMIAATED
-814 SPIGSGWFHALNM
+814 SPIGSGWFHALNL
-827 GWDDNATTW
+827 GWGNSKNNW
-836 TSQLAIGTEH
+836 VSQIALGT
-846 QDGLYYRTTN
+846 QPNDGLYYRTTGA
-856 SSSGISGKPWKR
+856 SIVGKPWKR

-880 KAESLSN
+880 KNENLSN

-895 SGIYHLSGNLTNS
+895 TGIYHLTGNLTNS

-916 FVDFNVGTP
+916 FVDFSVGTP
-925 YQIFMPDYTYNIY
+925 YQIFIPDYAYVMY
-938 KRIYS
+938 KRTYS
-943 SSTWGEWYEFG
+943 NSSWGGW
-954 GSSSS
+954 
-959 SVAWDNIT
+959 V
-967 GRPSS
+967 
-972 YPPETHNH
+972 
-980 NTLDSDFGCTLPN
+980 C
-993 STTATYTALNSNGFT
+993 LND
-1008 TGYFLKTI
+1008 YI
-1016 RGQYNAPS
+1016 P
-1024 WFEGN
+1024 
-1029 YASGIA
+1029 I
-1035 FGGADTHAV
+1035 
-1044 ISCRYEFP
+1044 
-1052 RVTFCGGNGTEPN
+1052 
-1065 WWMRIAGTSGH
+1065 
-1076 AYDMDDFVT
+1076 
-1085 TSGTTN
+1085 SGTTS

-1096 VPNEDVGME
+1096 VPNKDVTMN

-1114 NVYSSNIT
+1114 NIYSSNVT
-1122 TDTIQFNNYDNGGN
+1122 TDTIQFNNYDNSGST
-1136 AIYYSGNDSANGNG
+1136 IYYSGNDSANGNG

-1159 SWWGVSFTSF
+1159 SWWGVSFTSK

-1189 GVVRAYNFEGL
+1189 GIVKAYNFEGL
-1200 LNGHTVNSDV
+1200 LNGHSVNADV
-1210 PSNATYIESYGSSDN
+1210 PSDANYIASYGSSDN
-1225 YVFSDCYGSGSG
+1225 YMFSNYDGSNSG
-1237 TNYYYIRYTNGI
+1237 TNYYYIRYTNGF
-1249 QMIFIE
+1249 QMVFIE
-1255 IHNDNSRQNVS
+1255 THNDHNSYNNANYKR
-1266 QGSGK
+1266 
-1271 KTISFPVS
+1271 TISFPVS
-1279 FINNKYFAFGKQNI
+1279 FVNNKYFAFGKQNVC
-1293 SSDASGNN
+1293 SDGVANK
-1301 LVSFSEKNTS
+1301 LVSFGEKNNS
-1311 SIDVRHYPY
+1311 SITIYHYPY
-1320 GYNEAADYFSMFFV
+1320 GYNEAPDYFSMFFV

>member
-27 KNSRYITVSLTYKG
+27 KNSRYITVSLTFKG
-41 EEYKISGNSVKAR
+41 EEYKIAGDSVKAR
-54 IKWLKPDKKA
+54 VKWLKPDKKA
-64 VFNDCSINSDN
+64 VFNDCVINSDN
-75 TITIDLTEQML
+75 TVTIDLTEQML

-95 LSLYDINTDQVLS
+95 LSLYDINTNQVLS
-108 TTSFNAIVE
+108 STSFNAIIE

-136 DEFKR
+136 NEFKR
-141 LNNKVEELDKTVTEH
+141 LNDKVEELDKTVTEH
-156 ENIREKNEDSRKS
+156 ENIREKNEDSRKT
-169 NEIKRETNESER
+169 NEIKRESNESKR
-181 INSENARMNN
+181 INSENTRINN
-191 ENTRIDSENERV
+191 ENKRIDSEDERV

-212 ENVRQHNEATRETQ
+212 ENTRQQNEVIRETQ

-250 KANDLQTK
+250 KANDLQNK

-285 NAVKTAYDKAVSV
+285 NAVKIAYDKAASV
-298 ENTINS
+298 ENVVNS
-304 NKNNWNDKYTKNEID
+304 NKNNWDDKYTKNEVD

-325 ESNIDWKESVNSYA
+325 ESNVDWKESVATYE
-339 DIAKTYPNPED
+339 DILTTYPNPED
-350 GWTVNVRDTDYTYR
+350 GWTVNTKTDNLTYR

-413 DGITSALIA
+413 DGITSALIT
-422 AWNSAVKHITDTVK
+422 AWNNAVEHITDTVK
-436 HITPSERT
+436 HITSSERT
-444 NWNAAYDKA
+444 KWNAAYDKA
-453 NNALPKTGGTLT
+453 NDALPKTGGILT

-513 GCIDEDGKSYNGIAM
+513 GCIDNDGKSYNGTAM
-528 SSRYPFGFNSY
+528 SSRYPVGFNSY
-539 TPGDITWGVQTGTPL
+539 TPADITWGVQTGTPL
-554 VTWDTS
+554 VAWNTS
-560 NGGSIGFRDNCPV
+560 NGGSIGFRDNCPA
-573 DGQVSMVI
+573 DGQVSMVV
-581 DGKVYQDKGR
+581 DGRVYQDEGR

-617 ATGTDNLEIGGT
+617 STGSDSFEIGGT
-629 NLFHGTKE
+629 NLFQGTKE

-649 VSSITS
+649 VSSVTS

-673 RPILSLESGNYVF
+673 RPIISLEPGNYVF

-691 GVNGLPATIQV
+691 GVNGLSTYIQV
-702 NVGDTVLNSYVFSL
+702 SAGDTILNAYTFSI
-716 TSDFRRYSIAFEIAE
+716 TSDWKRYSITFEITE
-731 KSDVTFYLESREGGE
+731 KSDVTFFLESREAGE

-755 RGNKATDWSPAPEDL
+755 KGNKATDWSPAPEDL
-770 ASVSGSKNYVKVY
+770 ESALSIRDYNDTSKKIKVGWVGNSLSQDQILGVACYASGDDDIVKAKIKDVSKATFKNWLGTVSPSDGSNNYVKVF
-783 NSGTINSSDN
+783 NSSNVNSSDD

-804 AVGMFAATED
+804 AAAMIAATED
-814 SPIGSGWFHALNM
+814 SPIGSGWFHALNL
-827 GWDDNATTW
+827 GWGNSKNNW
-836 TSQLAIGTEH
+836 VSQIALGT
-846 QDGLYYRTTN
+846 QPNDGLYYRTTGA
-856 SSSGISGKPWKR
+856 SIVGKPWKR

-880 KAESLSN
+880 KNENLSDI
-887 VDLNNVTT
+887 DLNNVTT
-895 SGIYHLSGNLTNS
+895 TGIYHLTGKLTNN

-916 FVDFNVGTP
+916 FVDFSVGTP
-925 YQIFMPDYTYNIY
+925 YQIFIPDYAYVMY
-938 KRIYS
+938 KR
-943 SSTWGEWYEFG
+943 
-954 GSSSS
+954 
-959 SVAWDNIT
+959 
-967 GRPSS
+967 
-972 YPPETHNH
+972 
-980 NTLDSDFGCTLPN
+980 
-993 STTATYTALNSNGFT
+993 TYSNGAW
-1008 TGYFLKTI
+1008 G
-1016 RGQYNAPS
+1016 S
-1024 WFEGN
+1024 WVYLN
-1029 YASGIA
+1029 DYIP
-1035 FGGADTHAV
+1035 
-1044 ISCRYEFP
+1044 I
-1052 RVTFCGGNGTEPN
+1052 
-1065 WWMRIAGTSGH
+1065 
-1076 AYDMDDFVT
+1076 
-1085 TSGTTN
+1085 SGTTS

-1096 VPNEDVGME
+1096 VPNEDVAMD
-1105 LGDETHRFT
+1105 LGDSTHRFT

-1122 TDTIQFNNYDNGGN
+1122 TGAIWMKHDSN
-1136 AIYYSGNDSANGNG
+1136 AIYESGNDAANGNG
-1150 GGLNNLVIR
+1150 GGLNNLVVR
-1159 SWWGVSFTSF
+1159 SWWGVSFTSN
-1169 CGAGRYGGKNQT
+1169 CAGGRYGGGNQT

-1189 GVVRAYNFEGL
+1189 GIVKAYNFAGL
-1200 LNGHTVNSDV
+1200 INGHSVNADV

-1279 FINNKYFAFGKQNI
+1279 FVNNKYFAFGKQNI

>member
-27 KNSRYITVSLTYKG
+27 KNSRYITVSLTFKG
-41 EEYKISGNSVKAR
+41 EEYKIAGDSVKAR
-54 IKWLKPDKKA
+54 VKWLKPDKKA
-64 VFNDCSINSDN
+64 VFNDCVINSDN
-75 TITIDLTEQML
+75 TVTIDLTEQML

-95 LSLYDINTDQVLS
+95 LSLYDINTNQVLS
-108 TTSFNAIVE
+108 STSFNAIIE

-136 DEFKR
+136 NEFKR
-141 LNNKVEELDKTVTEH
+141 LNDKVEELDKTVTEH
-156 ENIREKNEDSRKS
+156 ENIREKNEDSRKT
-169 NEIKRETNESER
+169 NEIKRESNESKR
-181 INSENARMNN
+181 INSENTRINN
-191 ENTRIDSENERV
+191 ENKRIDSEDERV

-212 ENVRQHNEATRETQ
+212 ENTRQQNEVIRETQ

-250 KANDLQTK
+250 KANDLQNK

-285 NAVKTAYDKAVSV
+285 NAVKIAYDKAASV
-298 ENTINS
+298 ENVVNS
-304 NKNNWNDKYTKNEID
+304 NKNNWDDKYTKNEVD

-325 ESNIDWKESVNSYA
+325 ESNVDWKESVATYE
-339 DIAKTYPNPED
+339 DILTTYPNPED
-350 GWTVNVRDTDYTYR
+350 GWTVNTKTDNLTYR

-413 DGITSALIA
+413 DGITSALIT
-422 AWNSAVKHITDTVK
+422 AWNNAVEHITDTVK
-436 HITPSERT
+436 HITSSERT
-444 NWNAAYDKA
+444 KWNAAYDKA
-453 NNALPKTGGTLT
+453 NDALPKTGGILT

-513 GCIDEDGKSYNGIAM
+513 GCIDNDGKSYNGTAM
-528 SSRYPFGFNSY
+528 SSRYPVGFNSY
-539 TPGDITWGVQTGTPL
+539 TPADITWGVQTGTPL
-554 VTWDTS
+554 VAWNTS
-560 NGGSIGFRDNCPV
+560 NGGSIGFRDNCPA
-573 DGQVSMVI
+573 DGQVSMVV
-581 DGKVYQDKGR
+581 DGRVYQDEGR

-617 ATGTDNLEIGGT
+617 STGSDSFKIGGT
-629 NLFHGTKE
+629 NLFQGTKE

-649 VSSITS
+649 VSSVTS

-673 RPILSLESGNYVF
+673 RPIISLEPGNYVF

-691 GVNGLPATIQV
+691 GVNGLSTYIQV
-702 NVGDTVLNSYVFSL
+702 SAGDTILNAYTFSI
-716 TSDFRRYSIAFEIAE
+716 TSDWKRYSITFEITE
-731 KSDVTFYLESREGGE
+731 KSDVTFFLESREAGE

-755 RGNKATDWSPAPEDL
+755 KGNKATDWSPAPEDL
-770 ASVSGSKNYVKVY
+770 ESALSIRDYNDTSKKIKVGWVGNSLSQDQILGVACYASGDDDIVKAKIKDVSKATFKNWLGTVSPSDGSNNYVKVF
-783 NSGTINSSDN
+783 NSSNVNSSDD

-804 AVGMFAATED
+804 AAAMIAATED
-814 SPIGSGWFHALNM
+814 SPIGSGWFHALNL
-827 GWDDNATTW
+827 GWGNSKNNW
-836 TSQLAIGTEH
+836 VSQIALGT
-846 QDGLYYRTTN
+846 QPNDGLYYRTTGA
-856 SSSGISGKPWKR
+856 SIVGKPWKR

-880 KAESLSN
+880 KNENLSDI
-887 VDLNNVTT
+887 DLNNVTT
-895 SGIYHLSGNLTNS
+895 TGIYHLTGKLTNN

-916 FVDFNVGTP
+916 FVDFSVGTP
-925 YQIFMPDYTYNIY
+925 YQIFIPDYAYVMY
-938 KRIYS
+938 KR
-943 SSTWGEWYEFG
+943 
-954 GSSSS
+954 
-959 SVAWDNIT
+959 
-967 GRPSS
+967 
-972 YPPETHNH
+972 
-980 NTLDSDFGCTLPN
+980 
-993 STTATYTALNSNGFT
+993 TYSNGAW
-1008 TGYFLKTI
+1008 G
-1016 RGQYNAPS
+1016 S
-1024 WFEGN
+1024 WVYLN
-1029 YASGIA
+1029 DYIP
-1035 FGGADTHAV
+1035 
-1044 ISCRYEFP
+1044 I
-1052 RVTFCGGNGTEPN
+1052 
-1065 WWMRIAGTSGH
+1065 
-1076 AYDMDDFVT
+1076 
-1085 TSGTTN
+1085 SGTTS

-1096 VPNEDVGME
+1096 VPNEDVAMD
-1105 LGDETHRFT
+1105 LGDSTHRFT

-1122 TDTIQFNNYDNGGN
+1122 TGAIWMEHDSN
-1136 AIYYSGNDSANGNG
+1136 AIYESGNDAANGNG
-1150 GGLNNLVIR
+1150 GGLNNLVVR
-1159 SWWGVSFTSF
+1159 SWWGVSFTSN
-1169 CGAGRYGGKNQT
+1169 CAGGRYGGGNQT

-1189 GVVRAYNFEGL
+1189 GIVKAYNFAGL
-1200 LNGHTVNSDV
+1200 INGHSVNADV

-1279 FINNKYFAFGKQNI
+1279 FVNNKYFAFGKQNI

>member
-27 KNSRYITVSLTYKG
+27 KNSRYITVSLTFKG
-41 EEYKISGNSVKAR
+41 EEYKIAGDSVKAR
-54 IKWLKPDKKA
+54 VKWLKPDKKA
-64 VFNDCSINSDN
+64 VFNDCVINSDN
-75 TITIDLTEQML
+75 TVTIDLTEQML

-95 LSLYDINTDQVLS
+95 LSLYDINTNQVLS
-108 TTSFNAIVE
+108 STSFNAIIE

-136 DEFKR
+136 NEFKR
-141 LNNKVEELDKTVTEH
+141 LNDKVEELDKTVTEH
-156 ENIREKNEDSRKS
+156 ENIREKNEDSRKT
-169 NEIKRETNESER
+169 NEIKRESNESKR
-181 INSENARMNN
+181 INSENTRINN
-191 ENTRIDSENERV
+191 ENKRIDSEDERV

-212 ENVRQHNEATRETQ
+212 ENTRQQNEAIRETQ

-250 KANDLQTK
+250 KANDLQNK

-350 GWTVNVRDTDYTYR
+350 GWTVNVKDTDYTYR

-413 DGITSALIA
+413 DGITSALIT
-422 AWNSAVKHITDTVK
+422 AWNSAAKHITDTVK

-453 NNALPKTGGTLT
+453 NDALPLSGGTLT
-465 GSLDIYGNASQ
+465 GSLTVQGNATD
-476 NPLRTRGIVGSDGQ
+476 NPIRARGIAGSDGEN
-490 GSDGDL
+490 GDGDL
-496 YLQYGSAG
+496 YLQYGTD
-504 NIYLGKNGS
+504 NNVYLGKS
-513 GCIDEDGKSYNGIAM
+513 GKSCIDPEGYF
-528 SSRYPFGFNSY
+528 Y
-539 TPGDITWGVQTGTPL
+539 Q
-554 VTWDTS
+554 
-560 NGGSIGFRDNCPV
+560 IGN
-573 DGQVSMVI
+573 
-581 DGKVYQDKGR
+581 K
-591 YPVLD
+591 VLD
-596 SNNYTSV
+596 SKNYTS
-603 ITKQGICDILGYTP
+603 IMTKQGVCDILGYTP
-617 ATGTDNLEIGGT
+617 STGSDSFEIGGT

-691 GVNGLPATIQV
+691 GVNGLPATIHV
-702 NVGDTVLNSYVFSL
+702 NVGDTVLNSYVFSI
-716 TSDFRRYSIAFEIAE
+716 TSDFKRYSLMFEITE
-731 KSDVTFYLESREGGE
+731 KSDVTFYLESRENGE

-755 RGNKATDWSPAPEDL
+755 KGNKTTDWSPAPEDL
-770 ASVSGSKNYVKVY
+770 APVSNSNNYVKVY
-783 NSGTINSSDN
+783 NSSTINSSDT

-804 AVGMFAATED
+804 AVGMIASTED

-827 GWDDNATTW
+827 GWGNSRKNW
-836 TSQLAIGTEH
+836 VSQIALGT
-846 QDGLYYRTTN
+846 QPNDGLYYRTTGA
-856 SSSGISGKPWKR
+856 SIVGKPWKR
-868 VLDSSNY
+868 VLDTSNY
-875 TNYAL
+875 ANY
-880 KAESLSN
+880 
-887 VDLNNVTT
+887 T
-895 SGIYHLSGNLTNS
+895 
-908 PLSCNATL
+908 
-916 FVDFNVGTP
+916 
-925 YQIFMPDYTYNIY
+925 
-938 KRIYS
+938 
-943 SSTWGEWYEFG
+943 
-954 GSSSS
+954 
-959 SVAWDNIT
+959 
-967 GRPSS
+967 
-972 YPPETHNH
+972 YPPEAHNH
-980 NTLDSDFGCTLPN
+980 NTVDSNFTCFLTDNTDAGF
-993 STTATYTALNSNGFT
+993 AALHENGAT
-1008 TGYFLKTI
+1008 TGFFLKTI
-1016 RGQYNAPS
+1016 RGQYTAPG
-1024 WFEGN
+1024 WFEGD

-1044 ISCRYEFP
+1044 ISCKYNYP
-1052 RVTFCGGNGTEPN
+1052 RVTFAGGNGTEPN

-1076 AYDMDDFVT
+1076 SYKLDDFIT
-1085 TSGTTN
+1085 TSGTTA
-1091 LAGSI
+1091 LSGSI

-1114 NVYSSNIT
+1114 NIYSSNIT
-1122 TDTIQFNNYDNGGN
+1122 TGAIYMEHDSN
-1136 AIYYSGNDSANGNG
+1136 AIYESGNDAANGNG
-1150 GGLNNLVIR
+1150 GGLNNLVVR
-1159 SWWGVSFTSF
+1159 SWWGVSFTSN
-1169 CGAGRYGGKNQT
+1169 CAGGRYGGGNQT

-1189 GVVRAYNFEGL
+1189 GIVKAYNFAGL
-1200 LNGHTVNSDV
+1200 INGHSVNADV
-1210 PSNATYIESYGSSDN
+1210 PTNATYIASYGSSDN
-1225 YVFSDCYGSGSG
+1225 YMFSDYSGSDSG

-1255 IHNDNSRQNVS
+1255 IHNDYGKYSHT

-1279 FINNKYFAFGKQNI
+1279 FVNNKYFAFGKQNI
-1293 SSDASGNN
+1293 SSDGSGNN
-1301 LVSFSEKNTS
+1301 LVSFTEKNTS
-1311 SIDVRHYPY
+1311 SICIRHYPY
-1320 GYNEAADYFSMFFV
+1320 GYDESADYFSMFFV

>member
-41 EEYKISGNSVKAR
+41 KEYQISGDTIKAR
-54 IKWLKPDKKA
+54 IKWLKPDKKP
-64 VFNDCSINSDN
+64 VFNDCVINSDN

-86 IASGVAKAT
+86 IVSGVAKAT

-136 DEFKR
+136 NEFKR

-350 GWTVNVRDTDYTYR
+350 GWTVNVKDTDYTYR

-413 DGITSALIA
+413 DGITSALIT
-422 AWNSAVKHITDTVK
+422 AWNSAAKHITDTVK

-453 NNALPKTGGTLT
+453 NDALPLSGGTLT
-465 GSLDIYGNASQ
+465 GSLTVQGNATD
-476 NPLRTRGIVGSDGQ
+476 NPIRARGIAGSDGEN
-490 GSDGDL
+490 GDGDL
-496 YLQYGSAG
+496 YLQYGTD
-504 NIYLGKNGS
+504 NNVYLGKS
-513 GCIDEDGKSYNGIAM
+513 GKSCIDPEGYF
-528 SSRYPFGFNSY
+528 Y
-539 TPGDITWGVQTGTPL
+539 Q
-554 VTWDTS
+554 
-560 NGGSIGFRDNCPV
+560 IGN
-573 DGQVSMVI
+573 
-581 DGKVYQDKGR
+581 K
-591 YPVLD
+591 VLD
-596 SNNYTSV
+596 SKNYTS
-603 ITKQGICDILGYTP
+603 IMTKQGVCDILGYTP
-617 ATGTDNLEIGGT
+617 STGSDSFEIGGT

-691 GVNGLPATIQV
+691 GVNGLPATIHV
-702 NVGDTVLNSYVFSL
+702 NVGDTVLNSYVFSI
-716 TSDFRRYSIAFEIAE
+716 TSDFKRYSLMFEITE
-731 KSDVTFYLESREGGE
+731 KSDVTFYLESRENGE

-755 RGNKATDWSPAPEDL
+755 KGNKTTDWSPAPEDL
-770 ASVSGSKNYVKVY
+770 APVSNSNNYVKVY
-783 NSGTINSSDN
+783 NSSTINSSDT

-804 AVGMFAATED
+804 AVGMIASTED

-827 GWDDNATTW
+827 GWGNSRKNW
-836 TSQLAIGTEH
+836 VSQIALGT
-846 QDGLYYRTTN
+846 QPNDGLYYRTTGA
-856 SSSGISGKPWKR
+856 SIVGKPWKR
-868 VLDSSNY
+868 VLDTSNY
-875 TNYAL
+875 ANY
-880 KAESLSN
+880 
-887 VDLNNVTT
+887 T
-895 SGIYHLSGNLTNS
+895 
-908 PLSCNATL
+908 
-916 FVDFNVGTP
+916 
-925 YQIFMPDYTYNIY
+925 
-938 KRIYS
+938 
-943 SSTWGEWYEFG
+943 
-954 GSSSS
+954 
-959 SVAWDNIT
+959 
-967 GRPSS
+967 
-972 YPPETHNH
+972 YPPEAHNH
-980 NTLDSDFGCTLPN
+980 NTVDSNFTCFLTDNTDAGF
-993 STTATYTALNSNGFT
+993 AALHENGAT
-1008 TGYFLKTI
+1008 TGFFLKTI
-1016 RGQYNAPS
+1016 RGQYTAPG
-1024 WFEGN
+1024 WFEGD

-1044 ISCRYEFP
+1044 ISCKYNYP
-1052 RVTFCGGNGTEPN
+1052 RVTFAGGNGTEPN

-1076 AYDMDDFVT
+1076 SYKLDDFIT
-1085 TSGTTN
+1085 TSGTTA
-1091 LAGSI
+1091 LSGSI

-1114 NVYSSNIT
+1114 NIYSSNIT
-1122 TDTIQFNNYDNGGN
+1122 TGAIYMEHDSN
-1136 AIYYSGNDSANGNG
+1136 AIYESGNDAANGNG
-1150 GGLNNLVIR
+1150 GGLNNLVVR
-1159 SWWGVSFTSF
+1159 SWWGVSFTSN
-1169 CGAGRYGGKNQT
+1169 CAGGRYGGGNQT

-1189 GVVRAYNFEGL
+1189 GIVKAYNFAGL
-1200 LNGHTVNSDV
+1200 INGHSVNADV
-1210 PSNATYIESYGSSDN
+1210 PTNATYIASYGSSDN
-1225 YVFSDCYGSGSG
+1225 YMFSDYSGSDSG

-1255 IHNDNSRQNVS
+1255 IHNDYGKYSHT

-1279 FINNKYFAFGKQNI
+1279 FVNNKYFAFGKQNI
-1293 SSDASGNN
+1293 SSDGSGNN
-1301 LVSFSEKNTS
+1301 LVSFTEKNTS
-1311 SIDVRHYPY
+1311 SICIRHYPY
-1320 GYNEAADYFSMFFV
+1320 GYDESADYFSMFFV

>member
-41 EEYKISGNSVKAR
+41 KEYQISGDTIKAR

-64 VFNDCSINSDN
+64 IFNDCTINSNN

-86 IASGVAKAT
+86 IVSGVAKAT

-108 TTSFNAIVE
+108 TTSFNAIIE

-136 DEFKR
+136 NEFKR

-181 INSENARMNN
+181 INSENVRINN

-285 NAVKTAYDKAVSV
+285 NAVKIVNDKLDSHTNNRDNPHNITKEQIGLGNNDNTADMDKPVS
-298 ENTINS
+298 TAQQKAIDDAYANS
-304 NKNNWNDKYTKNEID
+304 NKYTDKKIADLIGGAPETLDTLKEVADAIAENKTIVEALDSAIGKKANQAELDTHTGNNVIHITSAEHEGLTEAIKHTKTEHVTGVKGSAESIYRTGNVEITAENVGALSLKNGGNVTGDTSFQGKRRVHYVDDGTGRAGYDKIARFTANSAYNNAAIEIELARRTDTVPTCVAIMFAGNACYAVTCMGHTKD
-319 NKFSTL
+319 VFMC
-325 ESNIDWKESVNSYA
+325 KESDGVWVLYVK
-339 DIAKTYPNPED
+339 KTHE
-350 GWTVNVRDTDYTYR
+350 WCTT
-364 YSGSAW
+364 
-370 VAISANAI
+370 
-378 PKATQSLD
+378 
-386 GLLSKEDKSNYDD
+386 
-399 ANNKKHTHSNKSVL
+399 SVL
-413 DGITSALIA
+413 DYVHSPFADGVTVEWIVSSSANYAESLPNTEIISGTWGYIVKEAMEAGNVNWNGITD
-422 AWNSAVKHITDTVK
+422 K
-436 HITPSERT
+436 PST
-444 NWNAAYDKA
+444 YPPSD
-453 NNALPKTGGTLT
+453 
-465 GSLDIYGNASQ
+465 
-476 NPLRTRGIVGSDGQ
+476 GSD
-490 GSDGDL
+490 
-496 YLQYGSAG
+496 
-504 NIYLGKNGS
+504 
-513 GCIDEDGKSYNGIAM
+513 
-528 SSRYPFGFNSY
+528 
-539 TPGDITWGVQTGTPL
+539 
-554 VTWDTS
+554 
-560 NGGSIGFRDNCPV
+560 
-573 DGQVSMVI
+573 
-581 DGKVYQDKGR
+581 
-591 YPVLD
+591 
-596 SNNYTSV
+596 
-603 ITKQGICDILGYTP
+603 
-617 ATGTDNLEIGGT
+617 
-629 NLFHGTKE
+629 
-637 FEITNAKSFSNT
+637 
-649 VSSITS
+649 
-655 ETYNGLKIRKN
+655 
-666 LTAWNFY
+666 
-673 RPILSLESGNYVF
+673 
-686 SGYVK
+686 
-691 GVNGLPATIQV
+691 
-702 NVGDTVLNSYVFSL
+702 
-716 TSDFRRYSIAFEIAE
+716 
-731 KSDVTFYLESREGGE
+731 
-746 IYECGWKLE
+746 
-755 RGNKATDWSPAPEDL
+755 
-770 ASVSGSKNYVKVY
+770 NYVKVF
-783 NSGTINSSDN
+783 NSSNVNHSDD

-804 AVGMFAATED
+804 AAAMIAATED
-814 SPIGSGWFHALNM
+814 SPIGSGWFHVLNL
-827 GWDDNATTW
+827 GWDNSKNNW
-836 TSQLAIGTEH
+836 VSQIALGT
-846 QDGLYYRTTN
+846 QPNDGLYYRTTGA
-856 SSSGISGKPWKR
+856 SIVGKPWKR

-880 KAESLSN
+880 KNENLSN
-887 VDLNNVTT
+887 IDLNNVTT
-895 SGIYHLSGNLTNS
+895 TGIYHLSGNLTNS

-916 FVDFNVGTP
+916 FVDFSVGTP
-925 YQIFMPDYTYNIY
+925 YQIFMPDYTYNMY

-993 STTATYTALNSNGFT
+993 STTATYADLNSNGYT
-1008 TGYFLKTI
+1008 TGFFLKTI
-1016 RGQYNAPS
+1016 RGQYTAPG
-1024 WFEGN
+1024 WFEGD

-1044 ISCRYEFP
+1044 ISCRYNFP
-1052 RVTFCGGNGTEPN
+1052 RVTFAGGNGTEPN
-1065 WWMRIAGTSGH
+1065 WWMRLAGTSGH
-1076 AYDMDDFVT
+1076 SYNMDDFIT
-1085 TSGTTN
+1085 TSGTSA
-1091 LAGSI
+1091 LSGSI

-1105 LGDETHRFT
+1105 LGDESHRFT
-1114 NVYSSNIT
+1114 NIYSSNIT
-1122 TDTIQFNNYDNGGN
+1122 TDTIQFNNYDNSGN
-1136 AIYYSGNDSANGNG
+1136 TIYYSGNDAANGNG

-1159 SWWGVSFTSF
+1159 SWWGVSFTSP
-1169 CGAGRYGGKNQT
+1169 AGGGQYGGKNQT

-1189 GVVRAYNFEGL
+1189 GIVKAYNFEGL
-1200 LNGHTVNSDV
+1200 VNGHNVNADV
-1210 PSNATYIESYGSSDN
+1210 PSDATYIASYGSSDN
-1225 YVFSDCYGSGSG
+1225 YVFSDCYGSNSG

-1255 IHNDNSRQNVS
+1255 IHNDYGKYSHT

-1279 FINNKYFAFGKQNI
+1279 FVNNKYFAFGKQNI
-1293 SSDASGNN
+1293 SSDGSGNN
-1301 LVSFSEKNTS
+1301 LVSFTEKNTS
-1311 SIDVRHYPY
+1311 SICIRHYPY
-1320 GYNEAADYFSMFFV
+1320 GYDESADYFSMFFV

>member
-27 KNSRYITVSLTYKG
+27 KNSRYITVSLTFKG
-41 EEYKISGNSVKAR
+41 EEYKIAGDSVKAR
-54 IKWLKPDKKA
+54 VKWLKPDKKA
-64 VFNDCSINSDN
+64 VFNDCVINSDN
-75 TITIDLTEQML
+75 TVTIDLTEQML

-95 LSLYDINTDQVLS
+95 LSLYDINTNQVLS
-108 TTSFNAIVE
+108 STSFNAIIE

-136 DEFKR
+136 NEFKR
-141 LNNKVEELDKTVTEH
+141 LNDKVEELDKTVTEH
-156 ENIREKNEDSRKS
+156 ENIREKNEDSRKT
-169 NEIKRETNESER
+169 NEIKRESNESKR
-181 INSENARMNN
+181 INSENTRINN
-191 ENTRIDSENERV
+191 ENKRIDSEDERV

-212 ENVRQHNEATRETQ
+212 ENTRQQNEVIRETQ

-250 KANDLQTK
+250 KANDLQNK

-285 NAVKTAYDKAVSV
+285 NAVKIAYDKAASV
-298 ENTINS
+298 ENVVNS
-304 NKNNWNDKYTKNEID
+304 NKNNWDDKYTKNEVD

-325 ESNIDWKESVNSYA
+325 ESNVDWKESVATYE
-339 DIAKTYPNPED
+339 DILTTYPNPED
-350 GWTVNVRDTDYTYR
+350 GWTVNTKTDNLTYR

-413 DGITSALIA
+413 DGITSALIT
-422 AWNSAVKHITDTVK
+422 AWNNAVEHITDTVK
-436 HITPSERT
+436 HITSSERT
-444 NWNAAYDKA
+444 KWNAAYDKA
-453 NNALPKTGGTLT
+453 NDALPKTGGILT

-490 GSDGDL
+490 GKDGDL

-513 GCIDEDGKSYNGIAM
+513 GCIDEDGKSYNGTAM

-539 TPGDITWGVQTGTPL
+539 TPADITWGVQTGTPL
-554 VTWDTS
+554 VAWNTS
-560 NGGSIGFRDNCPV
+560 NGGSIGFRDNCPAS
-573 DGQVSMVI
+573 GQVSMVI
-581 DGKVYQDKGR
+581 DGRVYQDEGR

-617 ATGTDNLEIGGT
+617 SSEDLESALSIRDYNDTSKKIKVGWVGNSLSQDQILGVACYASGDDDIVKAKIKDVSKATFKNWLG
-629 NLFHGTKE
+629 
-637 FEITNAKSFSNT
+637 T
-649 VSSITS
+649 VS
-655 ETYNGLKIRKN
+655 
-666 LTAWNFY
+666 
-673 RPILSLESGNYVF
+673 P
-686 SGYVK
+686 
-691 GVNGLPATIQV
+691 
-702 NVGDTVLNSYVFSL
+702 
-716 TSDFRRYSIAFEIAE
+716 SD
-731 KSDVTFYLESREGGE
+731 
-746 IYECGWKLE
+746 
-755 RGNKATDWSPAPEDL
+755 
-770 ASVSGSKNYVKVY
+770 GSNNYVKVF
-783 NSGTINSSDN
+783 NSSNVNSSDD

-804 AVGMFAATED
+804 AAAMIAATED
-814 SPIGSGWFHALNM
+814 SPIGSGWFHALNL
-827 GWDDNATTW
+827 GWGNSKNNW
-836 TSQLAIGTEH
+836 VSQIALGT
-846 QDGLYYRTTN
+846 QPNDGLYYRTTGA
-856 SSSGISGKPWKR
+856 SIVGKPWKR

-880 KAESLSN
+880 KNENLSN

-895 SGIYHLSGNLTNS
+895 TGIYHLTGNLTNS

-916 FVDFNVGTP
+916 FVDFSVGTP
-925 YQIFMPDYTYNIY
+925 YQIFIPDYAYVMY
-938 KRIYS
+938 KRTYS
-943 SSTWGEWYEFG
+943 NSAWGSWVY
-954 GSSSS
+954 
-959 SVAWDNIT
+959 
-967 GRPSS
+967 
-972 YPPETHNH
+972 
-980 NTLDSDFGCTLPN
+980 
-993 STTATYTALNSNGFT
+993 LND
-1008 TGYFLKTI
+1008 YI
-1016 RGQYNAPS
+1016 P
-1024 WFEGN
+1024 
-1029 YASGIA
+1029 I
-1035 FGGADTHAV
+1035 
-1044 ISCRYEFP
+1044 
-1052 RVTFCGGNGTEPN
+1052 
-1065 WWMRIAGTSGH
+1065 
-1076 AYDMDDFVT
+1076 
-1085 TSGTTN
+1085 SGTTS

-1096 VPNEDVGME
+1096 VPNEDVAMD
-1105 LGDETHRFT
+1105 LGDSTHRFT

-1122 TDTIQFNNYDNGGN
+1122 TGAIWMEHDSN
-1136 AIYYSGNDSANGNG
+1136 AIYESGNDAANGNG
-1150 GGLNNLVIR
+1150 GGLNNLVVR
-1159 SWWGVSFTSF
+1159 SWWGVSFTSN
-1169 CGAGRYGGKNQT
+1169 CAGGRYGGGNQT

-1189 GVVRAYNFEGL
+1189 GIVKAYNFAGL
-1200 LNGHTVNSDV
+1200 INGHSVNADV

-1279 FINNKYFAFGKQNI
+1279 FVNNKYFAFGKQNI

>member
-1 MIKLNHNLS
+1 MQSFFIFKEDRMIKLNHNLS

-41 EEYKISGNSVKAR
+41 KEYQISGDTIKAR

-64 VFNDCSINSDN
+64 IFNDCTINSNN

-86 IASGVAKAT
+86 IVSGVAKAT

-129 DEYNSLH
+129 DEFKSVQN
-136 DEFKR
+136 EFKKLDE
-141 LNNKVEELDKTVTEH
+141 LNKIVAEC
-156 ENIREKNEDSRKS
+156 ENIRQKNEETRNA
-169 NEIKRETNESER
+169 NEDIRNTNETNR
-181 INSENARMNN
+181 INT
-191 ENTRIDSENERV
+191 ENTRIDSENTRIE
-203 KNENTRIAN
+203 NENTR
-212 ENVRQHNEATRETQ
+212 QQNEATRETQ
-226 EDKRES
+226 EDKRQS
-232 DTAIA
+232 DTATA
-237 IEKAN
+237 ISNAN
-242 EAAKNAND
+242 NAAKNAND

-285 NAVKTAYDKAVSV
+285 NAVKITYDKAASV
-298 ENTINS
+298 ENVVNS
-304 NKNNWNDKYTKNEID
+304 NKNNWDDKYTKNEVD

-325 ESNIDWKESVNSYA
+325 ESNVDWKESVATYE
-339 DIAKTYPNPED
+339 DILTTYPNPED
-350 GWTVNVRDTDYTYR
+350 GWTVNVKDTDYTYR

-444 NWNAAYDKA
+444 KWNTAYDKA
-453 NNALPKTGGTLT
+453 INDLPLSGGTLT
-465 GSLDIYGNASQ
+465 GSLTVQGNATD
-476 NPLRTRGIVGSDGQ
+476 NPIRARGIVGSDGK
-490 GSDGDL
+490 GKDGDL
-496 YLQYGSAG
+496 YLQYGTDN
-504 NIYLGKNGS
+504 NIYLGKS
-513 GCIDEDGKSYNGIAM
+513 GKSYIDSEG
-528 SSRYPFGFNSY
+528 YFY
-539 TPGDITWGVQTGTPL
+539 Q
-554 VTWDTS
+554 
-560 NGGSIGFRDNCPV
+560 IGN
-573 DGQVSMVI
+573 
-581 DGKVYQDKGR
+581 K
-591 YPVLD
+591 VLD
-596 SNNYTSV
+596 SKNYTSV
-603 ITKQGICDILGYTP
+603 MTKQGVCDILGYTP
-617 ATGTDNLEIGGT
+617 AT
-629 NLFHGTKE
+629 
-637 FEITNAKSFSNT
+637 
-649 VSSITS
+649 
-655 ETYNGLKIRKN
+655 ET
-666 LTAWNFY
+666 
-673 RPILSLESGNYVF
+673 ESKKY
-686 SGYVK
+686 
-691 GVNGLPATIQV
+691 I
-702 NVGDTVLNSYVFSL
+702 
-716 TSDFRRYSIAFEIAE
+716 
-731 KSDVTFYLESREGGE
+731 
-746 IYECGWKLE
+746 
-755 RGNKATDWSPAPEDL
+755 
-770 ASVSGSKNYVKVY
+770 KVY
-783 NSGTINSSDN
+783 NSGEIGDSNSV
-793 LTVNDLADQGF
+793 TVNDLASQGF
-804 AVGMFAATED
+804 ATGMIMGAED
-814 SPIGSGWFHALNM
+814 NPIGSGWFHALNM

-880 KAESLSN
+880 KAESLSDI
-887 VDLNNVTT
+887 DLNNVTT
-895 SGIYHLSGNLTNS
+895 SGIYHLSGTLTNN

-916 FVDFNVGTP
+916 LVDFNVGTP
-925 YQIFMPDYTYNIY
+925 YQIFMPDYTYNMY
-938 KRIYS
+938 KRTYS

-972 YPPETHNH
+972 YPPSNHNH
-980 NTLDSDFGCTLPN
+980 GTADPNFTCFLTDNTSAGF
-993 STTATYTALNSNGFT
+993 SALHDNGTT
-1008 TGYFLKTI
+1008 TGFFLKTI
-1016 RGQYNAPS
+1016 RGQSTAPS

-1052 RVTFCGGNGTEPN
+1052 RVTFCGGSGTEPN
-1065 WWMRIAGTSGH
+1065 WWMRLAGTSGH
-1076 AYDMDDFVT
+1076 SYNMDDFA
-1085 TSGTTN
+1085 TSG
-1091 LAGSI
+1091 
-1096 VPNEDVGME
+1096 
-1105 LGDETHRFT
+1105 
-1114 NVYSSNIT
+1114 
-1122 TDTIQFNNYDNGGN
+1122 
-1136 AIYYSGNDSANGNG
+1136 
-1150 GGLNNLVIR
+1150 
-1159 SWWGVSFTSF
+1159 
-1169 CGAGRYGGKNQT
+1169 
-1181 AVGIDCRE
+1181 
-1189 GVVRAYNFEGL
+1189 
-1200 LNGHTVNSDV
+1200 
-1210 PSNATYIESYGSSDN
+1210 IESYGSSDN

-1279 FINNKYFAFGKQNI
+1279 FVNNKYFAFGKQNI

>member
-1 MIKLNHNLS
+1 MKI
-10 LDLYYNEEKTI
+10 
-21 DTKEYD
+21 
-27 KNSRYITVSLTYKG
+27 NS
-41 EEYKISGNSVKAR
+41 KISKVKKYRKISDSEYQLQSQWTSSDTVEMSNGNSLEKE
-54 IKWLKPDKKA
+54 LK
-64 VFNDCSINSDN
+64 NMN
-75 TITIDLTEQML
+75 T
-86 IASGVAKAT
+86 
-95 LSLYDINTDQVLS
+95 
-108 TTSFNAIVE
+108 
-117 ASAVSDDTILSS
+117 
-129 DEYNSLH
+129 
-136 DEFKR
+136 
-141 LNNKVEELDKTVTEH
+141 
-156 ENIREKNEDSRKS
+156 
-169 NEIKRETNESER
+169 
-181 INSENARMNN
+181 
-191 ENTRIDSENERV
+191 
-203 KNENTRIAN
+203 
-212 ENVRQHNEATRETQ
+212 
-226 EDKRES
+226 
-232 DTAIA
+232 
-237 IEKAN
+237 
-242 EAAKNAND
+242 
-250 KANDLQTK
+250 
-258 LDNHHFVLTNELENS
+258 
-273 VSSTSTTHAPTA
+273 
-285 NAVKTAYDKAVSV
+285 
-298 ENTINS
+298 
-304 NKNNWNDKYTKNEID
+304 EID
-319 NKFSTL
+319 NKLSAIET
-325 ESNIDWKESVNSYA
+325 NIDWKESVNSYE
-339 DIAKTYPNPED
+339 DILTTYPHPED
-350 GWTVNVRDTDYTYR
+350 GWTVNTKTDNLTYR

-378 PKATQSLD
+378 PKATQSVD
-386 GLLSKEDKSNYDD
+386 GLLTKEDKSNYDD

-444 NWNAAYDKA
+444 KWNTAYDKA
-453 NNALPKTGGTLT
+453 NDALPKTGGTLI

-490 GSDGDL
+490 GNDGDL

-513 GCIDEDGKSYNGIAM
+513 GCIDNDGKSYNGTAM

-539 TPGDITWGVQTGTPL
+539 TPADITWGVQTGTPL
-554 VTWDTS
+554 VTWNTS
-560 NGGSIGFRDNCPV
+560 DGGSIGFRDNCPV
-573 DGQVSMVI
+573 DGQVSMVV
-581 DGKVYQDKGR
+581 DGRVYQDEGR

-617 ATGTDNLEIGGT
+617 STGSDSFEIGGT
-629 NLFHGTKE
+629 NLFQGTKE

-649 VSSITS
+649 VSSVTS
-655 ETYNGLKIRKN
+655 EIYNGLKIRKN

-673 RPILSLESGNYVF
+673 RPILSLEPGNYVF

-691 GVNGLPATIQV
+691 GVNGLSTYIQV
-702 NVGDTVLNSYVFSL
+702 SAGDTILNAYTFSI
-716 TSDFRRYSIAFEIAE
+716 TSDWKRYSITFEITE
-731 KSDVTFYLESREGGE
+731 KSDVTFFLESREAGE

-755 RGNKATDWSPAPEDL
+755 KGNKATDWSPAPEDL
-770 ASVSGSKNYVKVY
+770 APVSGSQHYVKVF
-783 NSGTINSSDN
+783 NSGNVNSSNN

-804 AVGMFAATED
+804 AAAMIGATED
-814 SPIGSGWFHALNM
+814 SPTGSGWFHALNM

-880 KAESLSN
+880 KAESLSDI
-887 VDLNNVTT
+887 DLNNVTT
-895 SGIYHLSGNLTNS
+895 SGIYHLSGNLTNN

-916 FVDFNVGTP
+916 LVDFNVGTP
-925 YQIFMPDYTYNIY
+925 YQIFMPDYTYNMY
-938 KRIYS
+938 KRTYS

-972 YPPETHNH
+972 YPPSNHNH
-980 NTLDSDFGCTLPN
+980 GTADPNFTCFLTDNTSAGF
-993 STTATYTALNSNGFT
+993 SALHDNGAT
-1008 TGYFLKTI
+1008 TGFFLKTI
-1016 RGQYNAPS
+1016 RGQYTAPG
-1024 WFEGN
+1024 WFEGD

-1044 ISCRYEFP
+1044 ISCRYNFP
-1052 RVTFCGGNGTEPN
+1052 RVTFAGGNGTEPN
-1065 WWMRIAGTSGH
+1065 WWMRLAGTSGH
-1076 AYDMDDFVT
+1076 SYNMDDFA
-1085 TSGTTN
+1085 TSG
-1091 LAGSI
+1091 
-1096 VPNEDVGME
+1096 
-1105 LGDETHRFT
+1105 
-1114 NVYSSNIT
+1114 
-1122 TDTIQFNNYDNGGN
+1122 
-1136 AIYYSGNDSANGNG
+1136 
-1150 GGLNNLVIR
+1150 
-1159 SWWGVSFTSF
+1159 
-1169 CGAGRYGGKNQT
+1169 
-1181 AVGIDCRE
+1181 
-1189 GVVRAYNFEGL
+1189 
-1200 LNGHTVNSDV
+1200 
-1210 PSNATYIESYGSSDN
+1210 IESYGSSDN

-1279 FINNKYFAFGKQNI
+1279 FVNNKYFAFGKQNI

>member
-1 MIKLNHNLS
+1 MQSFFIFKEDRMIKLNHNLS

-41 EEYKISGNSVKAR
+41 KEYQISGDTVKAR

-64 VFNDCSINSDN
+64 VFNDCVINSDN

-86 IASGVAKAT
+86 IVSGVAKAT

-108 TTSFNAIVE
+108 TTNFNAIVE

-136 DEFKR
+136 NEFKR

-250 KANDLQTK
+250 KSNDLQNK
-258 LDNHHFVLTNELENS
+258 LDNHHFVLTDELENS

-399 ANNKKHTHSNKSVL
+399 ANNKKHTHTNKSVL

-436 HITPSERT
+436 HITSSERT
-444 NWNAAYDKA
+444 KWNAAYDKA
-453 NNALPKTGGTLT
+453 NDALPKTGGILT

-490 GSDGDL
+490 GKDGDL

-513 GCIDEDGKSYNGIAM
+513 GCIDEDGKSYNGTAM

-539 TPGDITWGVQTGTPL
+539 TPADITWGVQTGTPL
-554 VTWDTS
+554 VAWNTS
-560 NGGSIGFRDNCPV
+560 NGGSIGFRDNCPAS
-573 DGQVSMVI
+573 GQVSMVI
-581 DGKVYQDKGR
+581 DGRVYQDEGR

-617 ATGTDNLEIGGT
+617 SSEDLESALSICDYNDTSKKIKVGWVGSALNEDQILAIACYASGDDDTVKAKVKDVTKDTFKSWLGTVLAANNAAHLGRNGNAGYPMTFNWAGKDGQPTWLWGGENGSDMYVYNPSNFSVNYAASAGNAAKVNDHT
-629 NLFHGTKE
+629 VDSNVPS
-637 FEITNAKSFSNT
+637 NAKFTDTNT
-649 VSSITS
+649 WR
-655 ETYNGLKIRKN
+655 G
-666 LTAWNFY
+666 
-673 RPILSLESGNYVF
+673 
-686 SGYVK
+686 
-691 GVNGLPATIQV
+691 IQ
-702 NVGDTVLNSYVFSL
+702 
-716 TSDFRRYSIAFEIAE
+716 
-731 KSDVTFYLESREGGE
+731 
-746 IYECGWKLE
+746 
-755 RGNKATDWSPAPEDL
+755 
-770 ASVSGSKNYVKVY
+770 
-783 NSGTINSSDN
+783 DN
-793 LTVNDLADQGF
+793 LTSASTV
-804 AVGMFAATED
+804 
-814 SPIGSGWFHALNM
+814 
-827 GWDDNATTW
+827 
-836 TSQLAIGTEH
+836 
-846 QDGLYYRTTN
+846 
-856 SSSGISGKPWKR
+856 
-868 VLDSSNY
+868 
-875 TNYAL
+875 
-880 KAESLSN
+880 ESLSAN
-887 VDLNNVTT
+887 QGRKLANGSARDSTKIPLTGSTEITGNLIPKTHAEKTLGDSTHYWKEAYINNV
-895 SGIYHLSGNLTNS
+895 Y
-908 PLSCNATL
+908 
-916 FVDFNVGTP
+916 
-925 YQIFMPDYTYNIY
+925 
-938 KRIYS
+938 
-943 SSTWGEWYEFG
+943 GE
-954 GSSSS
+954 
-959 SVAWDNIT
+959 V
-967 GRPSS
+967 
-972 YPPETHNH
+972 
-980 NTLDSDFGCTLPN
+980 
-993 STTATYTALNSNGFT
+993 NG
-1008 TGYFLKTI
+1008 
-1016 RGQYNAPS
+1016 
-1024 WFEGN
+1024 
-1029 YASGIA
+1029 
-1035 FGGADTHAV
+1035 HAV
-1044 ISCRYEFP
+1044 
-1052 RVTFCGGNGTEPN
+1052 
-1065 WWMRIAGTSGH
+1065 
-1076 AYDMDDFVT
+1076 
-1085 TSGTTN
+1085 
-1091 LAGSI
+1091 
-1096 VPNEDVGME
+1096 
-1105 LGDETHRFT
+1105 
-1114 NVYSSNIT
+1114 
-1122 TDTIQFNNYDNGGN
+1122 N
-1136 AIYYSGNDSANGNG
+1136 A
-1150 GGLNNLVIR
+1150 
-1159 SWWGVSFTSF
+1159 
-1169 CGAGRYGGKNQT
+1169 
-1181 AVGIDCRE
+1181 
-1189 GVVRAYNFEGL
+1189 
-1200 LNGHTVNSDV
+1200 DV
-1210 PSNATYIESYGSSDN
+1210 PSNAVFTDTKGSVASNNGISSGYAMLTLASGYKILAFHTAARNYAMTNTYGNMYWASFEIPIPVTGIKYFTSVNITPFATSGLISVSITN
-1225 YVFSDCYGSGSG
+1225 YTVSKIQGFVFSPLAETKS
-1237 TNYYYIRYTNGI
+1237 
-1249 QMIFIE
+1249 
-1255 IHNDNSRQNVS
+1255 
-1266 QGSGK
+1266 
-1271 KTISFPVS
+1271 ISFHVTLHGT
-1279 FINNKYFAFGKQNI
+1279 AF
-1293 SSDASGNN
+1293 
-1301 LVSFSEKNTS
+1301 
-1311 SIDVRHYPY
+1311 
-1320 GYNEAADYFSMFFV
+1320 
-1334 GRWK
+1334 

>member
-27 KNSRYITVSLTYKG
+27 KNSRYITVSLTFKG
-41 EEYKISGNSVKAR
+41 EEYKIAGDSVKAR
-54 IKWLKPDKKA
+54 VKWLKPDKKA
-64 VFNDCSINSDN
+64 VFNDCVINSDN
-75 TITIDLTEQML
+75 TVTIDLTEQML

-95 LSLYDINTDQVLS
+95 LSLYDINTNQVLS
-108 TTSFNAIVE
+108 STSFNAIIE

-136 DEFKR
+136 NEFKR
-141 LNNKVEELDKTVTEH
+141 LNDKVEELDKTVTEH
-156 ENIREKNEDSRKS
+156 ENIREKNEDSRKT
-169 NEIKRETNESER
+169 NEIKRESNESKR
-181 INSENARMNN
+181 INSENTRINN
-191 ENTRIDSENERV
+191 ENKRIDSEDERV

-212 ENVRQHNEATRETQ
+212 ENTRQQNEVIRETQ

-250 KANDLQTK
+250 KANDLQNK

-285 NAVKTAYDKAVSV
+285 NAVKIAYDKAASV
-298 ENTINS
+298 ENVVNS
-304 NKNNWNDKYTKNEID
+304 NKNNWDDKYTKNEVD

-325 ESNIDWKESVNSYA
+325 ESNVDWKESVATYE
-339 DIAKTYPNPED
+339 DILTTYPNPED
-350 GWTVNVRDTDYTYR
+350 GWTVNTKTDNLTYR

-413 DGITSALIA
+413 DGITSALIT
-422 AWNSAVKHITDTVK
+422 AWNNAVEHITDTVK
-436 HITPSERT
+436 HITSSERT
-444 NWNAAYDKA
+444 KWNAAYDKA
-453 NNALPKTGGTLT
+453 NDALPKTGGILT

-513 GCIDEDGKSYNGIAM
+513 GCIDNDGKSYNGTAM
-528 SSRYPFGFNSY
+528 SSRYPVGFNSY
-539 TPGDITWGVQTGTPL
+539 TPADITWGVQTGTPL
-554 VTWDTS
+554 VAWNTS
-560 NGGSIGFRDNCPV
+560 NGGSIGFRDNCPA
-573 DGQVSMVI
+573 DGQVSMVV
-581 DGKVYQDKGR
+581 DGRVYQDEGR

-617 ATGTDNLEIGGT
+617 STGSDSFEIGGT
-629 NLFHGTKE
+629 NLFQGTKE

-649 VSSITS
+649 VSSVTS

-673 RPILSLESGNYVF
+673 RPIISLEPGNYVF

-691 GVNGLPATIQV
+691 GVNGLSTYIQV
-702 NVGDTVLNSYVFSL
+702 SAGDTILNAYTFSI
-716 TSDFRRYSIAFEIAE
+716 TSDWKRYSITFEITE
-731 KSDVTFYLESREGGE
+731 KSDVTFFLESREAGE

-755 RGNKATDWSPAPEDL
+755 KGNKATDWSPAPEDL
-770 ASVSGSKNYVKVY
+770 ESALSIRDYNDTSKKIKVGWVGNSLSQDQILGVACYASGDDDIVKAKIKDVSKATFKNWLGTVSPSDGSNNYVKVF
-783 NSGTINSSDN
+783 NSSNVNSSDD

-804 AVGMFAATED
+804 AAAMIAATED
-814 SPIGSGWFHALNM
+814 SPIGSGWFHALNL
-827 GWDDNATTW
+827 GWGNSKNNW
-836 TSQLAIGTEH
+836 VSQIALGT
-846 QDGLYYRTTN
+846 QPNDGLYYRTTGA
-856 SSSGISGKPWKR
+856 SIVGKPWKR

-880 KAESLSN
+880 KNENLSDI
-887 VDLNNVTT
+887 DLNNVTT
-895 SGIYHLSGNLTNS
+895 TGIYHLTGKLTNN

-916 FVDFNVGTP
+916 FVDFSVGTP
-925 YQIFMPDYTYNIY
+925 YQIFIPDYAYVMY
-938 KRIYS
+938 KR
-943 SSTWGEWYEFG
+943 
-954 GSSSS
+954 
-959 SVAWDNIT
+959 
-967 GRPSS
+967 
-972 YPPETHNH
+972 
-980 NTLDSDFGCTLPN
+980 
-993 STTATYTALNSNGFT
+993 TYSNGAW
-1008 TGYFLKTI
+1008 G
-1016 RGQYNAPS
+1016 S
-1024 WFEGN
+1024 WVYLN
-1029 YASGIA
+1029 DYIP
-1035 FGGADTHAV
+1035 
-1044 ISCRYEFP
+1044 I
-1052 RVTFCGGNGTEPN
+1052 
-1065 WWMRIAGTSGH
+1065 
-1076 AYDMDDFVT
+1076 
-1085 TSGTTN
+1085 SGTTS

-1096 VPNEDVGME
+1096 VPNEDVAMD
-1105 LGDETHRFT
+1105 LGDSTHRFT

-1122 TDTIQFNNYDNGGN
+1122 TGAIWMEHDSN
-1136 AIYYSGNDSANGNG
+1136 AIYESGNDAANGNG
-1150 GGLNNLVIR
+1150 GGLNNLVVC
-1159 SWWGVSFTSF
+1159 SWWGVSFTSN
-1169 CGAGRYGGKNQT
+1169 CAGGRYGGGNQT

-1189 GVVRAYNFEGL
+1189 GIVKAYNFAGL
-1200 LNGHTVNSDV
+1200 INGHSVNADV

-1279 FINNKYFAFGKQNI
+1279 FVNNKYFAFGKQNI